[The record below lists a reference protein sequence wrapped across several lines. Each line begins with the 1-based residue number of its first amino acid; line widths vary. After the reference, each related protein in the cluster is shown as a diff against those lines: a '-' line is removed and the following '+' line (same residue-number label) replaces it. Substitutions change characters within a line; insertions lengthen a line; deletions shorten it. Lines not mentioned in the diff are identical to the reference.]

1 MSRASVNTMVKYNVL
16 FAVTIAISL
25 ATASA
30 LPSPTAA
37 DDDDDEDE
45 TTQQSRADADDDGR
59 VYKNPRNSPSADCPR
74 DEEQATLLGQKCLRK
89 CSSDED
95 CKSKKKKCLC
105 DGACGMSCIKPDR
118 ECPELTQ
125 PEIGKV
131 TLTGRLFGDKAVYS
145 CPHGY
150 HVVGLQ
156 SRSCQA
162 DGKWAGQPP
171 ACKENIYC
179 LQPPT
184 IEHARHSA
192 LPEQATFDLDATV
205 QYNCHTGYVTN
216 GFPRAKCLAI
226 DGQASWYG
234 PDISCEPRSCG
245 EPGDVPHGW
254 VTADCHTFGC
264 RAVVQC
270 GQGFELVGKAERYC
284 QADGAWAPKE
294 LPTCVLVTQVQC
306 PPPEA
311 PRHGKAVYTSCAY
324 NSVVSYECK
333 YGYRLVGDATRRC
346 GADKKWS
353 GGQPMC
359 KEINCGHPGQLWNG
373 WLENISSGTG
383 LGASIIFRCQD
394 GMKMEGNGSAIC
406 QNDGTWSHPLP
417 MCLAPCV
424 VPHVSQGRVV
434 LVENKTGDNST
445 HEGNTQIVGSSTMVQ
460 HGEIIVVECAKD
472 YEFPTNNA
480 AVTCNNGTWTQI
492 PRCQPARCKKMPKFP
507 RNGMVIAPKT
517 EHGMKARFRCKDG
530 FELKGNPIVVCSF
543 GVWSGETPK
552 CEEVFCPFPGYIE
565 NGKVLLVGNMGLYD
579 YRPYVKK
586 VVNNKQIMYECEK
599 GYVLSEGPPGA
610 TCVGGH
616 WSPRE
621 LPKCTL
627 YQHPRIRWSRRRR
640 SIPDP
645 EIRHRRSTYLRQYYN
660 NLHRQTDPSQ
670 QYVDQ
675 LYDKYNHGT
684 SKPTLRHANFKIMK
698 KFDFDGDMETPTS
711 NENNDENFPTAV
723 YTIYNIHGEPIGH
736 RLYSYQP
743 VYEPE
748 EDEIVQHGDTSEYE
762 DSEEE
767 NDELAHVTVLKGGM
781 FDEHSTD
788 SNADNINKL
797 KHEYFERYV
806 DKRRKRFLIKISED
820 AKKNSDST
828 QDEEDDLELDGTKK
842 VLDMELEGDET
853 KIDTVTKVPPESTTK
868 VRIKRGI
875 NNEEYDTNNW
885 TLKPT
890 TEDINLNNEINL
902 DLLKVVPLTTKLSE
916 LDCEDSKEMTVI
928 PLKHNFEDKDLGKE
942 VAIVPL
948 QYNKTNST
956 EVDNILDK
964 RDKRTSRKT
973 DRLNQTTATVPKTGR
988 EGKGG
993 RNRQQASSTGEDQDQ
1008 TETKDVVEGSSPQ
1021 NTTEKGKKG
1030 RPKSPCEPIESEP
1043 YVNIEIVKYGRDPN
1057 NTFSSGT
1064 IVRVACGKG
1073 YGLNLETNATAKCVR
1088 GRWKPEKPK
1097 CEILPCHVPSTE
1109 YGIYTMSA
1117 DSGHPMTASQVLG
1130 SNLQDEKELN
1140 ETDPV
1145 PNGQVVHFSCEYGY
1159 NVQGPTNLRCWLG
1172 EWAVTSMPECVA
1184 APCELP
1190 LLHGATYEAG
1200 YRAGLTVAHASS
1212 VNIAC
1217 EPGRSPPATLN
1228 CHLGRLQPTV
1238 HDFCR
1243 PLANLTRPRP
1253 TSEYQS
1259 GSDIVRED
1267 ISELEPDIDATTNTD
1282 CGPPARVQGTLIYRD
1297 GAEVNSSLGVEG
1309 YPHGTEITFRCI
1321 ASIMGEKTTWKL
1333 ICEQGNWVGKSF
1345 NCEELEAQNEELM
1358 NNNSCTFENDEPN
1371 VVAFYNDMQI
1381 TEVVDFPAGAM
1392 ITSRCSDIGKYAM
1405 SGSQTR
1411 KCIGGSWD
1419 GVKPT
1424 CVGLNQQMDYAME
1437 KKPTILFRHSQGPIA
1452 QTNDGKL
1459 LVYPGTVLHMEC
1471 LWMRRFGNPKWNVTH
1486 NNPDSDRKYIEGW
1499 TTDPGRDSAL
1509 EYRLSIINAVK
1520 EDSGI
1525 YRCETPA
1532 RQSHQ
1537 VEIIVEDVH
1546 CPPLPI
1552 RRGLVASGLGTR
1564 LGTEIRFHCANGNAL
1579 LGAHTL
1585 VCRASGNWSAP
1596 LPVCESV
1603 ECGEVV
1609 HDTPLGEGERRPRVA
1624 VVSRGVGGRAAFSCA
1639 PGWALRGAP
1648 ETVCLP
1654 AADWAKPFPVCREVS
1669 CPALPPPASG
1679 YVLGRAPYRAGDVL
1693 QFHCNPEHTLHGR
1706 PILVCQDSGRWSDKP
1721 PTCAQACTYPGTTI
1735 SGRMS
1740 SVKFYYKIGETITF
1754 TCEPGYRLKGAPMLR
1769 CLKNRKWSNA
1779 IPLCTPNSNFTS
1791 SDSVAMFNGD
1801 IDAMLSDEPAD
1812 ILRTREAPAILSPES
1827 YKAAVTRAAV
1837 SRLLRRGPIENFRN
1851 RVFRVNRLLRRDT
1864 ER

>member
-1 MSRASVNTMVKYNVL
+1 MPKILLILLAMVV
-16 FAVTIAISL
+16 V
-25 ATASA
+25 ASA
-30 LPSPTAA
+30 LPSPTTA
-37 DDDDDEDE
+37 DDDDDEDD
-45 TTQQSRADADDDGR
+45 TTPSSADDGR
-59 VYKNPRNSPSADCPR
+59 IYKNPRNSPSAQCPR
-74 DEEQATLLGQKCLRK
+74 DEEQATLLRQKCLRK

-105 DGACGMSCIKPDR
+105 DGTCGMSCIKPDR
-118 ECPELTQ
+118 ECPELEQ
-125 PEIGKV
+125 PENGKV
-131 TLTGRLFGDKAVYS
+131 AVTGRFFGDKAVYT
-145 CPHGY
+145 CTHGF
-150 HVVGLQ
+150 HVVGLA

-162 DGKWAGQPP
+162 DGSWAGMPP
-171 ACKENIYC
+171 ACKKNIYC

-184 IEHARHSA
+184 ISHARHSA

-205 QYNCHTGYVTN
+205 QYHCHTGYVTN

-226 DGQASWYG
+226 DNQASWYG

-353 GGQPMC
+353 GTQPLC

-417 MCLAPCV
+417 QCLAPCV
-424 VPHVSQGRVV
+424 VPHVSQGHIR
-434 LVENKTGDNST
+434 LVENKTGENET
-445 HEGNTQIVGSSTMVQ
+445 QEENTQIVGSSSMVQ
-460 HGEIIVVECAKD
+460 HGEIILVDCEKN
-472 YEFPTNNA
+472 YEFPSNNA

-492 PRCQPARCKKMPKFP
+492 PRCSPARCKKMPRFP

-517 EHGMKARFRCKDG
+517 EHGMKARYRCKDG
-530 FELKGNPIVVCSF
+530 YELRGNPIVVCSF
-543 GVWSGETPK
+543 GNWSGEAAK

-586 VVNNKQIMYECEK
+586 VVNNKQIMYECDK

-627 YQHPRIRWSRRRR
+627 FQHPRIRWNRRRR
-640 SIPDP
+640 SIP
-645 EIRHRRSTYLRQYYN
+645 ETEVRHRRSAFLRHYYN
-660 NLHRQTDPSQ
+660 NIRRQTEAPDP
-670 QYVDQ
+670 YVDE
-675 LYDKYNHGT
+675 LYSKYNHDDP
-684 SKPTLRHANFKIMK
+684 KPTLRHANFKIMK
-698 KFDFDGDMETPTS
+698 KFDIESDGDEMETETE
-711 NENNDENFPTAV
+711 NENGENFPTAV
-723 YTIYNIHGEPIGH
+723 YTVYNVHGEPIGH
-736 RLYSYQP
+736 RMYSYQP

-748 EDEIVQHGDTSEYE
+748 DDEVVQKEDRSEYE
-762 DSEEE
+762 DSS
-767 NDELAHVTVLKGGM
+767 ELDDDDLSHVTVLKGGM
-781 FDEHSTD
+781 FPDHQTD
-788 SNADNINKL
+788 GHAKKINIL
-797 KHEYFERYV
+797 KHQYFERYV
-806 DKRRKRFLIKISED
+806 DKRRKRFLTPKTSEENRKVMD
-820 AKKNSDST
+820 V
-828 QDEEDDLELDGTKK
+828 ELQGAESNI
-842 VLDMELEGDET
+842 VEL
-853 KIDTVTKVPPESTTK
+853 TTK
-868 VRIKRGI
+868 SIDSSTHARIKRDV
-875 NNEEYDTNNW
+875 NTEEGDTDVW
-885 TLKPT
+885 TANPVHTDL
-890 TEDINLNNEINL
+890 DNINEISSH
-902 DLLKVVPLTTKLSE
+902 LLRVLPLEIEEIKPQSE
-916 LDCEDSKEMTVI
+916 TSSDSKEMAVI
-928 PLKHNFEDKDLGKE
+928 
-942 VAIVPL
+942 PL
-948 QYNKTNST
+948 QYNNTNST

-973 DRLNQTTATVPKTGR
+973 DRLNQTTAAIPKTGR
-988 EGKGG
+988 DGKSG
-993 RNRQQASSTGEDQDQ
+993 RLRQQHSDSEEGAEQ
-1008 TETKDVVEGSSPQ
+1008 TDSKETDAATSEG
-1021 NTTEKGKKG
+1021 NGEKGKKG

-1043 YVNIEIVKYGRDPN
+1043 YINIEIVKLGRDPN

-1073 YGLNLETNATAKCVR
+1073 YGLNLDLNATVKCVR
-1088 GRWKPEKPK
+1088 GRWKPDKPK

-1109 YGIYTMSA
+1109 YGIYTMSPDA
-1117 DSGHPMTASQVLG
+1117 SHTNVGPILGTPGTGHA
-1130 SNLQDEKELN
+1130 EERELN

-1172 EWAVTSMPECVA
+1172 EWAVTSMPECVP

-1190 LLHGATYEAG
+1190 QLNGATYEAG

-1217 EPGRSPPATLN
+1217 EAGRSPPATLN

-1243 PLANLTRPRP
+1243 PLANLSRPRP
-1253 TSEYQS
+1253 TSEFQS

-1267 ISELEPDIDATTNTD
+1267 VSDLEPDLEGKAVAE

-1297 GAEVNSSLGVEG
+1297 GAEVNGTQIKEG
-1309 YPHGTEITFRCI
+1309 YPHGTEITFKCI

-1333 ICEQGNWVGKSF
+1333 ICEHGHWVGKSF
-1345 NCEELEAQNEELM
+1345 NCEEIEAQNEELL
-1358 NNNSCTFENDEPN
+1358 NNNSCTYHNEEPHVVSFFNDLE
-1371 VVAFYNDMQI
+1371 I
-1381 TEVVDFPAGAM
+1381 TETVDFPAGSV
-1392 ITSRCSDIGKYAM
+1392 IVSRCSDIGKYAM
-1405 SGSQTR
+1405 TGSQTR
-1411 KCIGGSWD
+1411 KCMGSTWD
-1419 GVKPT
+1419 GTKPT
-1424 CVGLNQQMDYAME
+1424 CFGLNQENDYAME
-1437 KKPTILFRHSQGPIA
+1437 KPPTILFRYSGGPIA

-1459 LVYPGTVLHMEC
+1459 LVYPGVSLHMEC
-1471 LWMRRFGNPKWNVTH
+1471 LWMRRFGNPKWNVTL
-1486 NNPDSDRKYIEGW
+1486 NNPESERKYTEGW
-1499 TTDPGRDSAL
+1499 TTDPGRDSQL
-1509 EYRLSIINAVK
+1509 EYRLSIISAEK
-1520 EDSGI
+1520 EDSGV

-1532 RQSHQ
+1532 RQWHQ

-1552 RRGLVASGLGTR
+1552 RRGLVASGHGTR

-1579 LGAHTL
+1579 LGASSL

-1609 HDTPLGEGERRPRVA
+1609 HDTPLQEGERRPRVA
-1624 VVSRGVGGRAAFSCA
+1624 VVSRGVGGRAAFSCPA
-1639 PGWALRGAP
+1639 GWALSGAS

-1669 CPALPPPASG
+1669 CPSLPPPASG

-1740 SVKFYYKIGETITF
+1740 SVKFYYKIGETVSF

-1779 IPLCTPNSNFTS
+1779 IPLCAPASNY
-1791 SDSVAMFNGD
+1791 SDSPVLNGD
-1801 IDAMLSDEPAD
+1801 IDAMLSDSAD
-1812 ILRTREAPAILSPES
+1812 VLKTRATPAILSPQS
-1827 YKAAVTRAAV
+1827 YKAAMTRVAAT
-1837 SRLLRRGPIENFRN
+1837 RLLRRAPIEIYKN
-1851 RVFRVNRLLRRDT
+1851 RVSRVNSLIRRDT
-1864 ER
+1864 LR

>member
-1 MSRASVNTMVKYNVL
+1 SS
-16 FAVTIAISL
+16 
-25 ATASA
+25 
-30 LPSPTAA
+30 LPSPTTT
-37 DDDDDEDE
+37 DEDEDDDEP
-45 TTQQSRADADDDGR
+45 TPAGRADADDDGR
-59 VYKNPRNSPSADCPR
+59 VYKNPRNSPSAECPR
-74 DEEQATLLGQKCLRK
+74 DEVQATMLGQKCLRK

-105 DGACGMSCIKPDR
+105 DAACGMSCIKPDR
-118 ECPELTQ
+118 ECPDLEQ
-125 PEIGKV
+125 PEYGQVKVDGK
-131 TLTGRLFGDKAVYS
+131 LFGGKATYS

-205 QYNCHTGYVTN
+205 QYICHTGYVTN

-284 QADGAWAPKE
+284 QADGVWAPKE

-306 PPPEA
+306 PAPEA

-353 GGQPMC
+353 GTQPAC

-406 QNDGTWSHPLP
+406 QSDGTWSHPLP

-434 LVENKTGDNST
+434 LVENKTGENDT
-445 HEGNTQIVGSSTMVQ
+445 HESNTQIVGSSSMVQ
-460 HGEIIVVECAKD
+460 HGEIILVDCEKN
-472 YEFPTNNA
+472 YEFPSNNA

-492 PRCQPARCKKMPKFP
+492 PRCQPARCKKMPKNP

-530 FELKGNPIVVCSF
+530 YELKGNPIVVCSF
-543 GVWSGETPK
+543 GNWSGEAPK

-640 SIPDP
+640 SVTEP
-645 EIRHRRSTYLRQYYN
+645 EMRHRRDVYLRQYYN
-660 NLHRQTDPSQ
+660 NIRRQTDPTQ

-675 LYDKYNHGT
+675 LYEKYNHNT
-684 SKPTLRHANFKIMK
+684 QKPTLRHANFKLMK
-698 KFDFDGDMETPTS
+698 KFDTDFEDDMDFGS
-711 NENNDENFPTAV
+711 DNKDSDENNYPTAV
-723 YTIYNIHGEPIGH
+723 YTVYNVHGEPIGH

-748 EDEIVQHGDTSEYE
+748 DDELVIHDDTLEDESG
-762 DSEEE
+762 EEL
-767 NDELAHVTVLKGGM
+767 NDLSHVTVLKGGL
-781 FDEHSTD
+781 FPDHD
-788 SNADNINKL
+788 SESNGNAHNIDKL
-797 KHEYFERYV
+797 KHHYFERYV
-806 DKRRKRFLIKISED
+806 DKRRKRFLTSKNID
-820 AKKNSDST
+820 DNKKDLSTSIQLDSSI
-828 QDEEDDLELDGTKK
+828 
-842 VLDMELEGDET
+842 ET
-853 KIDTVTKVPPESTTK
+853 TTSIAETTTK
-868 VRIKRGI
+868 SRRRRGI
-875 NNEEYDTNNW
+875 NTEENDRESQTIM
-885 TLKPT
+885 PT
-890 TEDINLNNEINL
+890 VRHLESINEING
-902 DLLKVVPLTTKLSE
+902 DFLK
-916 LDCEDSKEMTVI
+916 VI
-928 PLKHNFEDKDLGKE
+928 PLETQSQNDTLKIYNEE
-942 VAIVPL
+942 MAVIPL
-948 QYNKTNST
+948 RYTNTNST

-964 RDKRTSRKT
+964 REKRTSRKT
-973 DRLNQTTATVPKTGR
+973 DRLNQTTATVPKTSR

-993 RNRQQASSTGEDQDQ
+993 GRRNIQAETSSDESHSA
-1008 TETKDVVEGSSPQ
+1008 ETKEVSEGINKAEGNQ
-1021 NTTEKGKKG
+1021 TEKGKKG

-1073 YGLNLETNATAKCVR
+1073 YGLNLDNNATAKCVR

-1109 YGIYTMSA
+1109 YGIYTMPTE
-1117 DSGHPMTASQVLG
+1117 SGPLMTASQVLG
-1130 SNLQDEKELN
+1130 SGMGSGEEKELN

-1217 EPGRSPPATLN
+1217 EAGRAPSATLN

-1243 PLANLTRPRP
+1243 PLANLSRPRP

-1267 ISELEPDIDATTNTD
+1267 ISELEPDMDGKTVTD

-1297 GAEVNSSLGVEG
+1297 GTEVNGTLGVDG

-1345 NCEELEAQNEELM
+1345 NCEELEAQSEELL
-1358 NNNSCTFENDEPN
+1358 NNNSCTFRNEEPH
-1371 VVAFYNDMQI
+1371 VVSFYNDLEI
-1381 TEVVDFPAGAM
+1381 TEIVDFPAGAV
-1392 ITSRCSDIGKYAM
+1392 IISRCSDVGKYAM
-1405 SGSQTR
+1405 TGSQVR
-1411 KCIGGSWD
+1411 RCLGGAWD

-1424 CVGLNQQMDYAME
+1424 CFGLNQENDYAME
-1437 KKPTILFRHSQGPIA
+1437 KPPTILFRHSQGPIA

-1486 NNPDSDRKYIEGW
+1486 HYPDVESKYPEGW
-1499 TTDPGRDSAL
+1499 TTDPGRDSQL
-1509 EYRLSIINAVK
+1509 EYRLSIMGAVK

-1564 LGTEIRFHCANGNAL
+1564 LGTEIRFSCANGNAL

-1585 VCRASGNWSAP
+1585 ACRASGNWSAP

-1609 HDTPLGEGERRPRVA
+1609 HDTPLNEGERRPRVA
-1624 VVSRGVGGRAAFSCA
+1624 VVSRGVGGRAAFSCP
-1639 PGWALRGAP
+1639 PGWALSGAT

-1654 AADWAKPFPVCREVS
+1654 AADWARPFPVCREVS

-1740 SVKFYYKIGETITF
+1740 SVKFYYKIGETVTF

-1779 IPLCTPNSNFTS
+1779 IPLCAPINNYTS
-1791 SDSVAMFNGD
+1791 SDSVAMLNGD
-1801 IDAMLSDEPAD
+1801 IDAMLSDAILPTD
-1812 ILRTREAPAILSPES
+1812 ILKTHDTPALLSPES
-1827 YKAAVTRAAV
+1827 YKAAMTRVAAAK
-1837 SRLLRRGPIENFRN
+1837 LLRRAPIENYKN
-1851 RVFRVNRLLRRDT
+1851 RIYRVNRLLRRDT

>member
-1 MSRASVNTMVKYNVL
+1 MMAKYDIL
-16 FAVTIAISL
+16 LAFLLAISL
-25 ATASA
+25 VVVSS
-30 LPSPTAA
+30 LPSPTSA
-37 DDDDDEDE
+37 DDDDDDDE

-59 VYKNPRNSPSADCPR
+59 VYKNPRNSPSAQCPR

-118 ECPELTQ
+118 ECPELQQ
-125 PEIGKV
+125 PKVGTV
-131 TLTGRLFGDKAVYS
+131 TLTGKLFGDKAVYS

-150 HVVGLQ
+150 HVVGLE

-226 DGQASWYG
+226 EGQASWYG

-284 QADGAWAPKE
+284 QADGAWSPKE

-353 GGQPMC
+353 GTQPMC

-406 QNDGTWSHPLP
+406 QSDGTWSHPLP

-424 VPHVSQGRVV
+424 VPHVSQGRIV
-434 LVENKTGDNST
+434 LVENKTGDNNT
-445 HEGNTQIVGSSTMVQ
+445 QEANTQIVGSSSMVQ
-460 HGEIIVVECAKD
+460 HGEIILVDCEKN
-472 YEFPTNNA
+472 YEFPSNNV
-480 AVTCNNGTWTQI
+480 AVTCNNGTWSQI

-543 GVWSGETPK
+543 GNWSGETPK
-552 CEEVFCPFPGYIE
+552 CEEVYCPFPGYIE

-640 SIPDP
+640 SIP
-645 EIRHRRSTYLRQYYN
+645 ESEVRHKRSAYLRQYYN
-660 NLHRQTDPSQ
+660 RIRQRDPSQ
-670 QYVDQ
+670 QYLDQ

-684 SKPTLRHANFKIMK
+684 QKSTLRHANFKIMK
-698 KFDFDGDMETPTS
+698 KFDSDFDDDEIPGTDIS
-711 NENNDENFPTAV
+711 FNEENFPTAV
-723 YTIYNIHGEPIGH
+723 YTVYNIHGEPIGH
-736 RLYSYQP
+736 RMYSYQP
-743 VYEPE
+743 SYEP
-748 EDEIVQHGDTSEYE
+748 DDASLHHDDISNYD
-762 DSEEE
+762 DSEE
-767 NDELAHVTVLKGGM
+767 DVLSHATILKGGM
-781 FDEHSTD
+781 FPDRD
-788 SNADNINKL
+788 DNSIDRL

-806 DKRRKRFLIKISED
+806 DKRRKRFLNKNIDDMRLVDGELQSE
-820 AKKNSDST
+820 
-828 QDEEDDLELDGTKK
+828 E
-842 VLDMELEGDET
+842 
-853 KIDTVTKVPPESTTK
+853 TVTESFNVTAK
-868 VRIKRGI
+868 VRTKRGVNFEQFDHFSDAI
-875 NNEEYDTNNW
+875 SQ
-885 TLKPT
+885 
-890 TEDINLNNEINL
+890 EDIALNDINI
-902 DLLKVVPLTTKLSE
+902 DLLR
-916 LDCEDSKEMTVI
+916 VI
-928 PLKHNFEDKDLGKE
+928 PLNNKANNSIVE
-942 VAIVPL
+942 VAVIPL
-948 QYNKTNST
+948 QYNKTNTT
-956 EVDNILDK
+956 EVGNLIDK

-973 DRLNQTTATVPKTGR
+973 DRLNQTTASVPKTGR

-993 RNRQQASSTGEDQDQ
+993 RNRQISAETGQSSNILEVLENSNK
-1008 TETKDVVEGSSPQ
+1008 TENG
-1021 NTTEKGKKG
+1021 TEKGKKG
-1030 RPKSPCEPIESEP
+1030 RPKSPCEPIASEP

-1073 YGLNLETNATAKCVR
+1073 YGFNLEPNATAKCVR

-1109 YGIYTMSA
+1109 YGIYTLPH
-1117 DSGHPMTASQVLG
+1117 DSGNPILNQGIGVG
-1130 SNLQDEKELN
+1130 QEEKELN

-1212 VNIAC
+1212 VSIAC
-1217 EPGRSPPATLN
+1217 EPGRSPAATLN

-1253 TSEYQS
+1253 TSGFQS

-1267 ISELEPDIDATTNTD
+1267 ISDLEPDLDGKTITD

-1297 GAEVNSSLGVEG
+1297 GSEVNGTLGFEG

-1333 ICEQGNWVGKSF
+1333 ICEHGNWVGKSF
-1345 NCEELEAQNEELM
+1345 SCEELEAQNEELM
-1358 NNNSCTFENDEPN
+1358 NNNSCTYQNDELH
-1371 VVAFYNDMQI
+1371 VVSFYNDMEI
-1381 TEVVDFPAGAM
+1381 TETVEFPAGAV
-1392 ITSRCSDIGKYAM
+1392 IISRCSDIGKYAM
-1405 SGSQTR
+1405 IGSQTR
-1411 KCIGGSWD
+1411 KCVGGSWD

-1424 CVGLNQQMDYAME
+1424 CFGLNQQNDYAME
-1437 KKPTILFRHSQGPIA
+1437 KPPTILFRHSQGPIA

-1459 LVYPGTVLHMEC
+1459 IVYPGTVLHMEC

-1486 NNPDSDRKYIEGW
+1486 HNPDSERKYQEGW
-1499 TTDPGRDSAL
+1499 TTDPGRDSQL
-1509 EYRLSIINAVK
+1509 EYRLSILNAVK
-1520 EDSGI
+1520 EDSGV
-1525 YRCETPA
+1525 YRCDTPA

-1552 RRGLVASGLGTR
+1552 RRGLVATSVGTR
-1564 LGTEIRFHCANGNAL
+1564 LGTEIRFSCANGNAL
-1579 LGAHTL
+1579 LGSHVLT
-1585 VCRASGNWSAP
+1585 CRASGNWSAP

-1609 HDTPLGEGERRPRVA
+1609 HDTPLKDGERRPRVA
-1624 VVSRGVGGRAAFSCA
+1624 VVSRGVGGRAAFSCPA
-1639 PGWALRGAP
+1639 GWALSGAP

-1654 AADWAKPFPVCREVS
+1654 AADWARPFPVCKEVS

-1679 YVLGRAPYRAGDVL
+1679 YVLGRAPFRAGDVL

-1740 SVKFYYKIGETITF
+1740 SVKFYYKIGESVTF
-1754 TCEPGYRLKGAPMLR
+1754 TCEPGYKLKGAPMLR

-1779 IPLCTPNSNFTS
+1779 IPLCTPTTNFTTS
-1791 SDSVAMFNGD
+1791 ESIAMYNSQV
-1801 IDAMLSDEPAD
+1801 DAMLSDSSYLPTD
-1812 ILRTREAPAILSPES
+1812 ILRTRVTPAILSPES
-1827 YKAAVTRAAV
+1827 YKMAVTRAAV
-1837 SRLLRRGPIENFRN
+1837 SRMLRRTPIENYKN
-1851 RVFRVNRLLRRDT
+1851 RISKVNRILRRDT

>member
-1 MSRASVNTMVKYNVL
+1 MGSIEGARTEKRNLFPCRA
-16 FAVTIAISL
+16 
-25 ATASA
+25 
-30 LPSPTAA
+30 
-37 DDDDDEDE
+37 
-45 TTQQSRADADDDGR
+45 
-59 VYKNPRNSPSADCPR
+59 
-74 DEEQATLLGQKCLRK
+74 
-89 CSSDED
+89 
-95 CKSKKKKCLC
+95 
-105 DGACGMSCIKPDR
+105 DR
-118 ECPELTQ
+118 ECPELEQ

-131 TLTGRLFGDKAVYS
+131 SLTGRLFGDKAVYS

-156 SRSCQA
+156 SRNCQA

-184 IEHARHSA
+184 IPHARHSA

-234 PDISCEPRSCG
+234 PDITCEPRSCG

-353 GGQPMC
+353 GTQPLC

-394 GMKMEGNGSAIC
+394 GMRMEGNGSAIC
-406 QNDGTWSHPLP
+406 QSDGTWSHPLP

-434 LVENKTGDNST
+434 LMENKTSDNET
-445 HEGNTQIVGSSTMVQ
+445 QEHTQIVGSSTMVQ
-460 HGEIIVVECAKD
+460 HGEMIVVECEKD
-472 YEFPTNNA
+472 YEFPSTNA
-480 AVTCNNGTWTQI
+480 AITCNNGTWTQI
-492 PRCQPARCKKMPKFP
+492 PRCQPARCKKMPRFP

-530 FELKGNPIVVCSF
+530 YELKGNPIVVCSF
-543 GVWSGETPK
+543 GTWSGETPK
-552 CEEVFCPFPGYIE
+552 CEELFCPFPGYIE

-586 VVNNKQIMYECEK
+586 VVNNKQIMYECDR
-599 GYVLSEGPPGA
+599 GYVLTEGPPGA

-621 LPKCTL
+621 LPKCIL

-640 SIPDP
+640 SIADT
-645 EIRHRRSTYLRQYYN
+645 EVRHRRSAYLRQYYN
-660 NLHRQTDPSQ
+660 NLRKSKDASQ
-670 QYVDQ
+670 ENLDQ
-675 LYDKYNHGT
+675 LYEKYNHD
-684 SKPTLRHANFKIMK
+684 SDKPTLRHANFKLMK
-698 KFDFDGDMETPTS
+698 KFDLDFDEDMLEPPS
-711 NENNDENFPTAV
+711 PDDGNLPTAIYTV
-723 YTIYNIHGEPIGH
+723 YNVHGEPITH
-736 RLYSYQP
+736 KFYSYQP

-748 EDEIVQHGDTSEYE
+748 EDEIIHHEDAEYNDSGEFE
-762 DSEEE
+762 DSQ
-767 NDELAHVTVLKGGM
+767 LTVLKGGTFPDHEM
-781 FDEHSTD
+781 DE
-788 SNADNINKL
+788 SNEVSDNINKL
-797 KHEYFERYV
+797 KHQYFERYI
-806 DKRRKRFLIKISED
+806 DKRRKRFLNSNNDTSEPD
-820 AKKNSDST
+820 HSI
-828 QDEEDDLELDGTKK
+828 E
-842 VLDMELEGDET
+842 
-853 KIDTVTKVPPESTTK
+853 IDTGAEIS
-868 VRIKRGI
+868 VRKKRHVHY
-875 NNEEYDTNNW
+875 EEHDTQSYLRP
-885 TLKPT
+885 TQEVQSSDISDYFLK
-890 TEDINLNNEINL
+890 
-902 DLLKVVPLTTKLSE
+902 
-916 LDCEDSKEMTVI
+916 VI
-928 PLKHNFEDKDLGKE
+928 PLQTQTIHSPPRKKE
-942 VAIVPL
+942 MAVIPL
-948 QYNKTNST
+948 QFTGTNST
-956 EVDNILDK
+956 EFLNIMDK
-964 RDKRTSRKT
+964 REKRTSRKT

-988 EGKGG
+988 DGKGG
-993 RNRQQASSTGEDQDQ
+993 RNRQQTDDSKSADDKSTS
-1008 TETKDVVEGSSPQ
+1008 TETKENDGNQTS
-1021 NTTEKGKKG
+1021 NEKNGKKG

-1073 YGLNLETNATAKCVR
+1073 YGLNLETNVTAKCVR
-1088 GRWKPEKPK
+1088 GRWKPEKPI
-1097 CEILPCHVPSTE
+1097 CEVLPCHVPPTE
-1109 YGIYTMSA
+1109 YGIYTMSPN
-1117 DSGHPMTASQVLG
+1117 GNLG
-1130 SNLQDEKELN
+1130 TLIAGTTRDDERELN

-1145 PNGQVVHFSCEYGY
+1145 PNGQIVHFSCEYGY

-1190 LLHGATYEAG
+1190 QLTGATYEAG

-1238 HDFCR
+1238 HEFCR
-1243 PLANLTRPRP
+1243 PLLNVTRPWIK
-1253 TSEYQS
+1253 SKFQS

-1267 ISELEPDIDATTNTD
+1267 ISELEPDLQEGAIPCA
-1282 CGPPARVQGTLIYRD
+1282 PPERVQGTLIYRD
-1297 GAEVNSSLGVEG
+1297 GSDVNETYDIADT
-1309 YPHGTEITFRCI
+1309 YPHGVKITFSCI
-1321 ASIMGEKTTWKL
+1321 ASIMGEKTTWKI
-1333 ICEQGNWVGKSF
+1333 ICENGNWVGKSF
-1345 NCEELEAQNEELM
+1345 NCEELDAQSEELISNNTCTFRNEEPHVV
-1358 NNNSCTFENDEPN
+1358 SFFNDLE
-1371 VVAFYNDMQI
+1371 I
-1381 TEVVDFPAGAM
+1381 TETVEFPPGAV
-1392 ITSRCSDIGKYAM
+1392 IVSRCSDIGKYALT
-1405 SGSQTR
+1405 GSQTR
-1411 KCIGGSWD
+1411 RCIGGTWD

-1424 CVGLNQQMDYAME
+1424 CFGLNQENDYAME
-1437 KKPTILFRHSQGPIA
+1437 KPPTILFRHANGPIA
-1452 QTNDGKL
+1452 QSNDGKL
-1459 LVYPGTVLHMEC
+1459 LVYPGTDLHMEC
-1471 LWMRRFGNPKWNVTH
+1471 LWMRRFGNPKWNVTYTT
-1486 NNPDSDRKYIEGW
+1486 PDPERKYTDGW
-1499 TTDPGRDSAL
+1499 TTDPGRDSQL
-1509 EYRLSIINAVK
+1509 EYRLSVLNAQK

-1552 RRGLVASGLGTR
+1552 RRGLVPSSLDTQLGS
-1564 LGTEIRFHCANGNAL
+1564 EITFSCANGNAL
-1579 LGAHTL
+1579 LGASTL
-1585 VCRASGNWSAP
+1585 YCRASGNWSAP
-1596 LPVCESV
+1596 LPVCESNWSQAKAVGQTSAYIRVPLSAFNRRARKPGNGYNAKRVRLDDRSFAKHRGV
-1603 ECGEVV
+1603 ECGDVI
-1609 HDTPLGEGERRPRVA
+1609 HDTPINEGERRPRVA
-1624 VVSRGVGGRAAFSCA
+1624 VVSRGVGGRAAFSCP
-1639 PGWALRGAP
+1639 PGWALSGPA

-1740 SVKFYYKIGETITF
+1740 SVKFYYKIGETVSF
-1754 TCEPGYRLKGAPMLR
+1754 TCEPGYRIKGAPMLR

-1779 IPLCTPNSNFTS
+1779 IPLCTPISNYSS
-1791 SDSVAMFNGD
+1791 SDSIAMLNGD
-1801 IDAMLSDEPAD
+1801 IDAMLSDGAIFTTDVPKVE
-1812 ILRTREAPAILSPES
+1812 TPAILTPQSL
-1827 YKAAVTRAAV
+1827 KAAMTRVATT
-1837 SRLLRRGPIENFRN
+1837 RLLRRGPIENVKN
-1851 RVFRVNRLLRRDT
+1851 RIYRVNRILRRDT
-1864 ER
+1864 GR

>member
-1 MSRASVNTMVKYNVL
+1 MSNYHLFLAAFLTLNLVL
-16 FAVTIAISL
+16 VS
-25 ATASA
+25 S
-30 LPSPTAA
+30 LPSPTTEE
-37 DDDDDEDE
+37 DEDEDE
-45 TTQQSRADADDDGR
+45 TTPSRADADDDGR
-59 VYKNPRNSPSADCPR
+59 VYKNPRNSPSAQCPR

-118 ECPELTQ
+118 ECPELEQ
-125 PEIGKV
+125 PTDIGTV
-131 TLTGRLFGDKAVYS
+131 TLTGRLFGDKAMYS

-150 HVVGLQ
+150 HVVGLH

-162 DGKWAGQPP
+162 DGKWAGQAPS
-171 ACKENIYC
+171 CKENIYC

-205 QYNCHTGYVTN
+205 QYNCHTGYATN

-226 DGQASWYG
+226 EGQASWYG
-234 PDISCEPRSCG
+234 PDITCEPRSCG

-264 RAVVQC
+264 RATVQC

-284 QADGAWAPKE
+284 QADGFWAPKE

-353 GGQPMC
+353 GTQPVC

-406 QNDGTWSHPLP
+406 QSDGSWSHPLP
-417 MCLAPCV
+417 QCLAPCV
-424 VPHVSQGRVV
+424 VPHVSQGKVV
-434 LVENKTGDNST
+434 LMENRTGENDT
-445 HEGNTQIVGSSTMVQ
+445 QEHTQIVGSSSMVQ
-460 HGEIIVVECAKD
+460 HGEMIMVDCEKN
-472 YEFPTNNA
+472 YEFPSNQV
-480 AVTCNNGTWTQI
+480 AVSCNNGTWTQI
-492 PRCQPARCKKMPKFP
+492 PRCQPARCKKMPKYP
-507 RNGMVIAPKT
+507 RFGMVIAPKT
-517 EHGMKARFRCKDG
+517 EHGMKARFRCRDG
-530 FELKGNPIVVCSF
+530 YELKGNPIVVCSF
-543 GVWSGETPK
+543 GVWSGEAPK

-586 VVNNKQIMYECEK
+586 VVNNKQIMYECDK

-610 TCVGGH
+610 TCIGGH

-640 SIPDP
+640 SVPEP
-645 EIRHRRSTYLRQYYN
+645 EIRHKRSAFLRQYYSK
-660 NLHRQTDPSQ
+660 LRRQSDFSQ
-670 QYVDQ
+670 EQIDE
-675 LYDKYNHGT
+675 LYDKYNHDNQ
-684 SKPTLRHANFKIMK
+684 KPTLRHANFKLMK
-698 KFDFDGDMETPTS
+698 KFDSGFEIEDGDLIGSEIPS
-711 NENNDENFPTAV
+711 GENFPTAV
-723 YTIYNIHGEPIGH
+723 YTVYNVHGEPIGH
-736 RLYSYQP
+736 KFYSYQP

-748 EDEIVQHGDTSEYE
+748 DDELVHRVDSSEYE
-762 DSEEE
+762 DSGEFE
-767 NDELAHVTVLKGGM
+767 NDSPITILKGGT
-781 FDEHSTD
+781 FPDHEVENDNEISE
-788 SNADNINKL
+788 NINKL
-797 KHEYFERYV
+797 KHQYFERYV
-806 DKRRKRFLIKISED
+806 DKRRKRFLNSKSGEVTSKNVDIELKATDSNIKITTQV
-820 AKKNSDST
+820 AKAKPRHKRNINFEEFDT
-828 QDEEDDLELDGTKK
+828 Q
-842 VLDMELEGDET
+842 
-853 KIDTVTKVPPESTTK
+853 ISTTNSIPQEAK
-868 VRIKRGI
+868 MTVDV
-875 NNEEYDTNNW
+875 NSEM
-885 TLKPT
+885 LK
-890 TEDINLNNEINL
+890 
-902 DLLKVVPLTTKLSE
+902 
-916 LDCEDSKEMTVI
+916 VI
-928 PLKHNFEDKDLGKE
+928 PLSTRSQNATAREIFEKE
-942 VAIVPL
+942 MAVIPL
-948 QYNKTNST
+948 QYNNTNST
-956 EVDNILDK
+956 EIGNRTDK
-964 RDKRTSRKT
+964 REKRTSRKT

-993 RNRQQASSTGEDQDQ
+993 RNRQSQTNTDEEASQSA
-1008 TETKDVVEGSSPQ
+1008 ETKDGLEGGSK
-1021 NTTEKGKKG
+1021 NGTERGKKG
-1030 RPKSPCEPIESEP
+1030 RPKSPCEPITSEP
-1043 YVNIEIVKYGRDPN
+1043 YVNIEVVKYGRDPN

-1073 YGLNLETNATAKCVR
+1073 YGLNLEPNATAKCVR
-1088 GRWKPEKPK
+1088 GRWKPEKPN

-1109 YGIYTMSA
+1109 YGIYTMSPNA
-1117 DSGHPMTASQVLG
+1117 SPTGMISGLTQG
-1130 SNLQDEKELN
+1130 DERELN

-1190 LLHGATYEAG
+1190 ILHGATYEAG

-1217 EPGRSPPATLN
+1217 ETGRSPPATLN

-1238 HDFCR
+1238 LDFCR
-1243 PLANLTRPRP
+1243 PLANMTRPRP

-1267 ISELEPDIDATTNTD
+1267 ISELEPDFQGKGVVE
-1282 CGPPARVQGTLIYRD
+1282 CGPPARLKGTQAFRDAKPWVQGTLIYRD
-1297 GAEVNSSLGVEG
+1297 GSEVNETVEVAG
-1309 YPHGTEITFRCI
+1309 YTHGTEVTFRCI
-1321 ASIMGEKTTWKL
+1321 ASIMGERTTWKL
-1333 ICEQGNWVGKSF
+1333 ICEHGNWVGKSF
-1345 NCEELEAQNEELM
+1345 SCEDLEAQSEELLS
-1358 NNNSCTFENDEPN
+1358 NNSCTFRNEEPHVVSFFNDLE
-1371 VVAFYNDMQI
+1371 I
-1381 TEVVDFPAGAM
+1381 TETVDFPPGSV
-1392 ITSRCSDIGKYAM
+1392 IVSRCSDIGKYAIT
-1405 SGSQTR
+1405 GSQVR
-1411 KCIGGSWD
+1411 RCVGGSWD

-1424 CVGLNQQMDYAME
+1424 CFGLNQENDYAME
-1437 KKPTILFRHSQGPIA
+1437 KPPTILFRYSEGPIA

-1459 LVYPGTVLHMEC
+1459 LVYPGTILHMEC
-1471 LWMRRFGNPKWNVTH
+1471 LWMRRFGNPKWNVTLH
-1486 NNPDSDRKYIEGW
+1486 DPELDKKYIEGW
-1499 TTDPGRDSAL
+1499 TTDPGRDSQL

-1552 RRGLVASGLGTR
+1552 RRGLVASTLGTQ
-1564 LGTEIRFHCANGNAL
+1564 LGTEIKFSCANGNAL
-1579 LGAHTL
+1579 LGPPTL

-1609 HDTPLGEGERRPRVA
+1609 HDTDLREGERRPRVA
-1624 VVSRGVGGRAAFSCA
+1624 VVSRGVGGRAAFSCP
-1639 PGWALRGAP
+1639 PGWALDGP
-1648 ETVCLP
+1648 TETVCLP
-1654 AADWAKPFPVCREVS
+1654 AADWARPFPICREVS

-1679 YVLGRAPYRAGDVL
+1679 YVLGRPPYRAGDVL

-1740 SVKFYYKIGETITF
+1740 SVKFYYKIGETVSF
-1754 TCEPGYRLKGAPMLR
+1754 TCEPGYRLKGAPTLR

-1779 IPLCTPNSNFTS
+1779 IPLCAPVSNYTS
-1791 SDSVAMFNGD
+1791 PDSLAMLNGD
-1801 IDAMLSDEPAD
+1801 IDAMLSDAAIFPTD
-1812 ILRTREAPAILSPES
+1812 FLKKRDTPAILSPES
-1827 YKAAVTRAAV
+1827 YKAAVTRVAA
-1837 SRLLRRGPIENFRN
+1837 SKMFWRSPIETYKN
-1851 RVFRVNRLLRRDT
+1851 RIYRVNRLLRRDT

>member
-1 MSRASVNTMVKYNVL
+1 MLRYYLLLSLVL
-16 FAVTIAISL
+16 AVSL
-25 ATASA
+25 MAVSA

-37 DDDDDEDE
+37 DDDDDDDD
-45 TTQQSRADADDDGR
+45 TTQQSRSEVDDDGR
-59 VYKNPRNSPSADCPR
+59 IYKNPRNSPSAQCPR

-118 ECPELTQ
+118 ECPELEQ

-131 TLTGRLFGDKAVYS
+131 TFTGRLFGDKAVYS

-234 PDISCEPRSCG
+234 PDITCEPRSCG

-306 PPPEA
+306 PTPEA
-311 PRHGKAVYTSCAY
+311 PRHGKAVYTSFAY

-353 GGQPMC
+353 GTQPLC

-394 GMKMEGNGSAIC
+394 GMKMGGNGSAIC
-406 QNDGTWSHPLP
+406 QSDGTWSHPLP
-417 MCLAPCV
+417 QCLAPCV
-424 VPHVSQGRVV
+424 VPHVSQGRIV
-434 LVENKTGDNST
+434 LVNNETTNDNT
-445 HEGNTQIVGSSTMVQ
+445 TEQPNTQIVGSSSMVQ
-460 HGEIIVVECAKD
+460 HGEIIMVDCEKN
-472 YEFPTNNA
+472 YEFPSNNA
-480 AVTCNNGTWTQI
+480 AVTCKNGTWTQI
-492 PRCQPARCKKMPKFP
+492 PRCQPARCKKMPKYP

-517 EHGMKARFRCKDG
+517 DHGMKARFRCKDG
-530 FELKGNPIVVCSF
+530 YEMKGNPIVVCSF
-543 GVWSGETPK
+543 GNWSGETPK

-579 YRPYVKK
+579 YRPYVRK

-640 SIPDP
+640 SIVEP
-645 EIRHRRSTYLRQYYN
+645 EIRHRRSAYLRQYYDR
-660 NLHRQTDPSQ
+660 LHRTEPTQ
-670 QYVDQ
+670 QNLDQ
-675 LYDKYNHGT
+675 LYNKYNHGNQ
-684 SKPTLRHANFKIMK
+684 KPTLRHANFKIMK
-698 KFDFDGDMETPTS
+698 KSDADFGDPSIGAGIDE
-711 NENNDENFPTAV
+711 ENFPTAV
-723 YTIYNIHGEPIGH
+723 YTVYNVHGEPIGH
-736 RLYSYQP
+736 RLYAYQP

-748 EDEIVQHGDTSEYE
+748 DGDVLEHNDVVEYQDSDED
-762 DSEEE
+762 
-767 NDELAHVTVLKGGM
+767 DELSHATIVRGGM
-781 FDEHSTD
+781 FRARD
-788 SNADNINKL
+788 SSENSIDRL
-797 KHEYFERYV
+797 KHDYFERYL
-806 DKRRKRFLIKISED
+806 DKRRKRFLNKHGEE
-820 AKKNSDST
+820 KK
-828 QDEEDDLELDGTKK
+828 EFDD
-842 VLDMELEGDET
+842 DMEPAESTVE
-853 KIDTVTKVPPESTTK
+853 TVTKIIEATRRKRNVNVEEHDTDYYPKST
-868 VRIKRGI
+868 VYSGVA
-875 NNEEYDTNNW
+875 NDLQN
-885 TLKPT
+885 
-890 TEDINLNNEINL
+890 
-902 DLLKVVPLTTKLSE
+902 DLLKV
-916 LDCEDSKEMTVI
+916 I
-928 PLKHNFEDKDLGKE
+928 PLSTYETRWSREMSVG
-942 VAIVPL
+942 PL
-948 QYNKTNST
+948 QHNETNST
-956 EVDNILDK
+956 GFGNVLEK

-973 DRLNQTTATVPKTGR
+973 DRLNQTTATVPKTR
-988 EGKGG
+988 KEGKSG
-993 RNRQQASSTGEDQDQ
+993 RNLQSASSEEGQSSDIK
-1008 TETKDVVEGSSPQ
+1008 ETAETLGK
-1021 NTTEKGKKG
+1021 NNATRKKG
-1030 RPKSPCEPIESEP
+1030 RPKSPCEPIASEP
-1043 YVNIEIVKYGRDPN
+1043 YINIEVVKYGRDPN
-1057 NTFSSGT
+1057 NTFSTGT
-1064 IVRVACGKG
+1064 IIRVACGKG
-1073 YGLNLETNATAKCVR
+1073 YGFNLDANATVKCVR

-1097 CEILPCHVPSTE
+1097 CEILPCHVPTTE
-1109 YGIYTMSA
+1109 YGIYTMSE
-1117 DSGHPMTASQVLG
+1117 SGQISPLG
-1130 SNLQDEKELN
+1130 LGQEEKELN

-1212 VNIAC
+1212 VSIAC
-1217 EPGRSPPATLN
+1217 EPGRSPSATLN

-1243 PLANLTRPRP
+1243 PLANLSRPRP

-1267 ISELEPDIDATTNTD
+1267 ISDLEPDLNGKPISD

-1297 GAEVNSSLGVEG
+1297 GAEVNESINDEG
-1309 YPHGTEITFRCI
+1309 YYHGTEITFRCI

-1333 ICEQGNWVGKSF
+1333 ICEDGRWMGKSF
-1345 NCEELEAQNEELM
+1345 NCEELEAQNEELI
-1358 NNNSCTFENDEPN
+1358 NNNSCTFHNDDPN
-1371 VVAFYNDMQI
+1371 VVTFFNDLEV
-1381 TEVVDFPAGAM
+1381 TETVDLPYGVV
-1392 ITSRCSDIGKYAM
+1392 IVSRCSDIGKYALL
-1405 SGSQTR
+1405 GSQSR
-1411 KCIGGSWD
+1411 KCVGGDWN
-1419 GVKPT
+1419 GAKPT
-1424 CVGLNQQMDYAME
+1424 CIGLNQQNDYAME
-1437 KKPTILFRHSQGPIA
+1437 KPPTILFRHSQGPIA

-1459 LVYPGTVLHMEC
+1459 LLYPGTVLHMEC

-1486 NNPDSDRKYIEGW
+1486 YDPESDRKYAEGW
-1499 TTDPGRDSAL
+1499 TQDPGRDSQL
-1509 EYRLSIINAVK
+1509 EYRLSIVNAVK
-1520 EDSGI
+1520 EDSGV

-1532 RQSHQ
+1532 RQTHQ

-1552 RRGLVASGLGTR
+1552 RRGLVASNVGTR
-1564 LGTEIRFHCANGNAL
+1564 LGTEIRFSCANGNAL
-1579 LGAHTL
+1579 IGAHVL
-1585 VCRASGNWSAP
+1585 VCRPSGNWSAP

-1609 HDTPLGEGERRPRVA
+1609 QDTVLGPGERRPRVA
-1624 VVSRGVGGRAAFSCA
+1624 VVSRGVGGRAAFTCPA
-1639 PGWALRGAP
+1639 GWALAGPP

-1654 AADWAKPFPVCREVS
+1654 AADWARPFPVCKEVS
-1669 CPALPPPASG
+1669 CPSLPPPAAG

-1740 SVKFYYKIGETITF
+1740 SVKFYYKIGETVTF
-1754 TCEPGYRLKGAPMLR
+1754 TCEPGYKLKGAPMLR

-1779 IPLCTPNSNFTS
+1779 IPLCTPITNHTSS
-1791 SDSVAMFNGD
+1791 SDSIAMLNSEV
-1801 IDAMLSDEPAD
+1801 DAMLSDAAILPSD
-1812 ILRTREAPAILSPES
+1812 ILRTRETPALLSPAS
-1827 YKAAVTRAAV
+1827 YKAAVTRMAI
-1837 SRLLRRGPIENFRN
+1837 SRMLRRGPIENYKN
-1851 RVFRVNRLLRRDT
+1851 RIFRVNRLLRREG

>member
-1 MSRASVNTMVKYNVL
+1 M
-16 FAVTIAISL
+16 
-25 ATASA
+25 
-30 LPSPTAA
+30 PTST
-37 DDDDDEDE
+37 E
-45 TTQQSRADADDDGR
+45 
-59 VYKNPRNSPSADCPR
+59 VRN
-74 DEEQATLLGQKCLRK
+74 
-89 CSSDED
+89 
-95 CKSKKKKCLC
+95 
-105 DGACGMSCIKPDR
+105 R
-118 ECPELTQ
+118 ECPELPN
-125 PEIGKV
+125 PEIGTV
-131 TLTGRLFGDKAVYS
+131 LLTGRLFGDKARYS

-156 SRSCQA
+156 NRSCQA

-179 LQPPT
+179 LHPPT
-184 IEHARHSA
+184 IKHARHSA
-192 LPEQATFDLDATV
+192 LPEQGTFDLDATV

-264 RAVVQC
+264 RAVFQC

-353 GGQPMC
+353 GLQPMC

-406 QNDGTWSHPLP
+406 QSDGSWSHPLP

-434 LVENKTGDNST
+434 LVENKTSDNSSN
-445 HEGNTQIVGSSTMVQ
+445 EGNTQIVGSSTMVQ
-460 HGEIIVVECAKD
+460 HGDIIIVDCEKN
-472 YEFPTNNA
+472 YEFPSNNA

-530 FELKGNPIVVCSF
+530 FELKGNAIVVCSF
-543 GVWSGETPK
+543 GVWSGDTPK

-640 SIPDP
+640 SIPEP
-645 EIRHRRSTYLRQYYN
+645 EIRHRRSTYLRQHYN
-660 NLHRQTDPSQ
+660 NVRSQTDPTQ

-675 LYDKYNHGT
+675 LYEKYNHAT

-698 KFDFDGDMETPTS
+698 KFDFEDETVPEAS
-711 NENNDENFPTAV
+711 IESHDENLPTAV
-723 YTIYNIHGEPIGH
+723 YTIYNVHGEPIGH

-748 EDEIVQHGDTSEYE
+748 DEEIIHHSEETSEYE
-762 DSEEE
+762 DSGEEG
-767 NDELAHVTVLKGGM
+767 DELSHATVLKGGL
-781 FDEHSTD
+781 FDDNNLGID
-788 SNADNINKL
+788 SNAENINKL
-797 KHEYFERYV
+797 KHEYFEKYI
-806 DKRRKRFLIKISED
+806 DKRRKRYLN
-820 AKKNSDST
+820 KNSNESKT
-828 QDEEDDLELDGTKK
+828 EFDLELEEDGIKSDLMTTSATE
-842 VLDMELEGDET
+842 V
-853 KIDTVTKVPPESTTK
+853 STK
-868 VRIKRGI
+868 VRPKRGI
-875 NNEEYDTNNW
+875 HIEEFDTNNW
-885 TLKPT
+885 TLRPT
-890 TEDINLNNEINL
+890 APDSESANHINTN
-902 DLLKVVPLTTKLSE
+902 LLKVVPLIKNVDKSA
-916 LDCEDSKEMTVI
+916 DNMTVI
-928 PLKHNFEDKDLGKE
+928 PLKQSFETENYKDYAKE
-942 VAIVPL
+942 IAVMPL

-973 DRLNQTTATVPKTGR
+973 DRLNQTTATVPKTGT

-993 RNRQQASSTGEDQDQ
+993 RTRHQAPLGDSTD
-1008 TETKDVVEGSSPQ
+1008 TKDVAEGGSAQ
-1021 NTTEKGKKG
+1021 NTTEKASKKG
-1030 RPKSPCEPIESEP
+1030 RPKSPCEPIVSEP

-1073 YGLNLETNATAKCVR
+1073 YGLNLDTNATAKCVR
-1088 GRWKPEKPK
+1088 GRWKPEKPN
-1097 CEILPCHVPSTE
+1097 CEILPCHVPPTE

-1117 DSGHPMTASQVLG
+1117 DPGHPMTASQVLG
-1130 SNLQDEKELN
+1130 SNTQDEKELN
-1140 ETDPV
+1140 ETDAV

-1190 LLHGATYEAG
+1190 QLNGATYEAG

-1217 EPGRSPPATLN
+1217 EPGRTPPATLN

-1253 TSEYQS
+1253 TSEFQS

-1267 ISELEPDIDATTNTD
+1267 ISELEPDMDGTKSYE

-1297 GAEVNSSLGVEG
+1297 GAEMNNSVGMEG

-1333 ICEQGNWVGKSF
+1333 ICEQGSWVGKSF
-1345 NCEELEAQNEELM
+1345 NCEEIEAQNEELM
-1358 NNNSCTFENDEPN
+1358 NNNSCIFQNEEPN
-1371 VVAFYNDMQI
+1371 VVAFYNDLQI
-1381 TEVVDFPAGAM
+1381 TETVEFPAGAV
-1392 ITSRCSDIGKYAM
+1392 IISRCSDIGKYEM
-1405 SGSQTR
+1405 TGSQTR

-1419 GVKPT
+1419 GVKPS
-1424 CVGLNQQMDYAME
+1424 CFGLNQENDYAME
-1437 KKPTILFRHSQGPIA
+1437 RPPTILFRHSQGPIA

-1459 LVYPGTVLHMEC
+1459 LVYPGTNLHMEC

-1486 NNPDSDRKYIEGW
+1486 FNPEVDRKYQEGW

-1509 EYRLSIINAVK
+1509 EFRLSIIGAEK

-1546 CPPLPI
+1546 CSPLPI

-1609 HDTPLGEGERRPRVA
+1609 HDTPLEEGERRPRVA
-1624 VVSRGVGGRAAFSCA
+1624 IVSRGVGGRAAFSCPA
-1639 PGWALRGAP
+1639 GWALRGAP

-1779 IPLCTPNSNFTS
+1779 IPLCAPISNYTS
-1791 SDSVAMFNGD
+1791 SSDTLAMLNGD
-1801 IDAMLSDEPAD
+1801 IDAMLSDAPAD
-1812 ILRTREAPAILSPES
+1812 ILRTHETPAILSPQS

-1837 SRLLRRGPIENFRN
+1837 SRLLRRNVENYRN
-1851 RVFRVNRLLRRDT
+1851 RVYRVNRLLRRDT

>member
-1 MSRASVNTMVKYNVL
+1 MLKYNVL
-16 FAVTIAISL
+16 LAIFFVALLVVVS
-25 ATASA
+25 S
-30 LPSPTAA
+30 LPSPTSA
-37 DDDDDEDE
+37 DDDEDDDE
-45 TTQQSRADADDDGR
+45 PSPTQTRSEADDDGR
-59 VYKNPRNSPSADCPR
+59 VYKNPRNSPSANCPR
-74 DEEQATLLGQKCLRK
+74 DEEQATLLLQKCLRK

-118 ECPELTQ
+118 ECPELEQ
-125 PEIGKV
+125 PEIGEV
-131 TLTGRLFGDKAVYS
+131 QLTGRLFGDKAAYS

-171 ACKENIYC
+171 ACKQN
-179 LQPPT
+179 T
-184 IEHARHSA
+184 
-192 LPEQATFDLDATV
+192 
-205 QYNCHTGYVTN
+205 
-216 GFPRAKCLAI
+216 
-226 DGQASWYG
+226 
-234 PDISCEPRSCG
+234 RSCG

-254 VTADCHTFGC
+254 VTADCHTFSC

-306 PPPEA
+306 APPEA

-333 YGYRLVGDATRRC
+333 YGYRLVGAATRRC

-353 GGQPMC
+353 GTQPLC

-406 QNDGTWSHPLP
+406 QSDGNWSHPLP
-417 MCLAPCV
+417 QCLAPCV

-434 LVENKTGDNST
+434 LVENKTGDNDTS
-445 HEGNTQIVGSSTMVQ
+445 EGNTQIVGSSSMVQ
-460 HGEIIVVECAKD
+460 HGEIILVDCEKD
-472 YEFPTNNA
+472 YEFPSNNA

-492 PRCQPARCKKMPKFP
+492 PRCTPARCKKMPKNP

-530 FELKGNPIVVCSF
+530 YELKGNPIVVCSF
-543 GVWSGETPK
+543 GNWSGETPK
-552 CEEVFCPFPGYIE
+552 CDEVFCPFPGYIV

-616 WSPRE
+616 WRPTE

-640 SIPDP
+640 SITEP
-645 EIRHRRSTYLRQYYN
+645 EIRHRRSAYLRQYYN
-660 NLHRQTDPSQ
+660 NLRRQPDPTQ
-670 QYVDQ
+670 QYLDQ
-675 LYDKYNHGT
+675 IYNKYNHNT
-684 SKPTLRHANFKIMK
+684 QKPTLRHANYKLMK
-698 KFDFDGDMETPTS
+698 KLDTDVEEDMTPGEFTRS
-711 NENNDENFPTAV
+711 DEENFPTAV
-723 YTIYNIHGEPIGH
+723 YTVYNVHGEPIGH
-736 RLYSYQP
+736 RMYSYQP

-748 EDEIVQHGDTSEYE
+748 DDDIIHHEDIAAYSNS
-762 DSEEE
+762 DSEET
-767 NDELAHVTVLKGGM
+767 NDLSHVTILKGGL
-781 FDEHSTD
+781 FTD
-788 SNADNINKL
+788 HEGLESGNAYNIDKL
-797 KHEYFERYV
+797 KHDYFEKYF
-806 DKRRKRFLIKISED
+806 DKRRKRFLSSKSSEEIK
-820 AKKNSDST
+820 K
-828 QDEEDDLELDGTKK
+828 ELDI
-842 VLDMELEGDET
+842 ELEADSAIE
-853 KIDTVTKVPPESTTK
+853 
-868 VRIKRGI
+868 
-875 NNEEYDTNNW
+875 
-885 TLKPT
+885 
-890 TEDINLNNEINL
+890 
-902 DLLKVVPLTTKLSE
+902 LTTKTIESSTKIRRKRDINIEEADTEIYTVTPTAKE
-916 LDCEDSKEMTVI
+916 LELINEVNSNYLKVI
-928 PLKHNFEDKDLGKE
+928 PLETQTQNETE
-942 VAIVPL
+942 INYSSEMAVIPL
-948 QYNKTNST
+948 QYTNTNST

-964 RDKRTSRKT
+964 REKRTSRKT

-993 RNRQQASSTGEDQDQ
+993 GRRNQQFQKESSSDESQSTDNQEVIEGQ
-1008 TETKDVVEGSSPQ
+1008 TNGNQ
-1021 NTTEKGKKG
+1021 TEKGKKG

-1073 YGLNLETNATAKCVR
+1073 YGLNLEPNATAKCVR
-1088 GRWKPEKPK
+1088 GRWKPDKPK

-1109 YGIYTMSA
+1109 YGIYTMGA
-1117 DSGHPMTASQVLG
+1117 DTGHPMTASQVLG
-1130 SNLQDEKELN
+1130 TPGIGHGEEKELN

-1172 EWAVTSMPECVA
+1172 EWAVTSMPECIA

-1243 PLANLTRPRP
+1243 PLANLSRPRP
-1253 TSEYQS
+1253 TSEFQS

-1267 ISELEPDIDATTNTD
+1267 ISELEPDLDGKTITD

-1297 GAEVNSSLGVEG
+1297 GDEVNGTMVMEG

-1345 NCEELEAQNEELM
+1345 NCEEIEAQNEELL
-1358 NNNSCTFENDEPN
+1358 NNNSCTFRNEEPHVVSFFNDLE
-1371 VVAFYNDMQI
+1371 I
-1381 TEVVDFPAGAM
+1381 TETVDFPAGSV
-1392 ITSRCSDIGKYAM
+1392 IISRCSDIGKYAM
-1405 SGSQTR
+1405 SGSQVR
-1411 KCIGGSWD
+1411 RCIGGTWD
-1419 GVKPT
+1419 GSKPS
-1424 CVGLNQQMDYAME
+1424 CFGLNQENDYAME
-1437 KKPTILFRHSQGPIA
+1437 KPPTILFRHSLGPIA

-1459 LVYPGTVLHMEC
+1459 LVYPGTMLHMEC

-1486 NNPDSDRKYIEGW
+1486 HYPDVDRKYPEGW
-1499 TTDPGRDSAL
+1499 TTDPGRDSQL
-1509 EYRLSIINAVK
+1509 EYRLSIISAVK

-1552 RRGLVASGLGTR
+1552 RRGLVPSEMNTR

-1579 LGAHTL
+1579 LGAHAL

-1603 ECGEVV
+1603 ECGEVI
-1609 HDTPLGEGERRPRVA
+1609 HDTPLSEGERRPRVA

-1639 PGWALRGAP
+1639 AGWALRGAAH
-1648 ETVCLP
+1648 TVCLP

-1669 CPALPPPASG
+1669 CPALPPPQSG

-1740 SVKFYYKIGETITF
+1740 SVKFYYKIGETVTF

-1779 IPLCTPNSNFTS
+1779 IPLCTPINNFTS
-1791 SDSVAMFNGD
+1791 ADSIAMLNGD
-1801 IDAMLSDEPAD
+1801 IDAMLSDAA
-1812 ILRTREAPAILSPES
+1812 ILPTDFLKTRETPAILSPES
-1827 YKAAVTRAAV
+1827 YQAAMTRIAA
-1837 SRLLRRGPIENFRN
+1837 SKLFRRIPIENYKN
-1851 RVFRVNRLLRRDT
+1851 RITRVNRLLRRET
-1864 ER
+1864 IR

>member
-1 MSRASVNTMVKYNVL
+1 M
-16 FAVTIAISL
+16 F
-25 ATASA
+25 
-30 LPSPTAA
+30 
-37 DDDDDEDE
+37 
-45 TTQQSRADADDDGR
+45 
-59 VYKNPRNSPSADCPR
+59 
-74 DEEQATLLGQKCLRK
+74 
-89 CSSDED
+89 
-95 CKSKKKKCLC
+95 
-105 DGACGMSCIKPDR
+105 DR
-118 ECPELTQ
+118 ECPELDQ

-131 TLTGRLFGDKAVYS
+131 SVSGRLFGDKAVYS

-162 DGKWAGQPP
+162 DGKWAGQAP

-234 PDISCEPRSCG
+234 PDITCEPRSCG

-353 GGQPMC
+353 GTQPVC

-406 QNDGTWSHPLP
+406 QSDGTWSHPLP
-417 MCLAPCV
+417 QCLAPCV
-424 VPHVSQGRVV
+424 VPHVSQGKVV
-434 LVENKTGDNST
+434 LMENRTNDNET
-445 HEGNTQIVGSSTMVQ
+445 KEHTQIVGSSSMVQ
-460 HGEIIVVECAKD
+460 HGEMIVVDCEKN
-472 YEFPTNNA
+472 YEFPSNNV

-492 PRCQPARCKKMPKFP
+492 PRCQPARCKKMPKYP
-507 RNGMVIAPKT
+507 RHGMVIAPKT

-530 FELKGNPIVVCSF
+530 YELKGNPIVVCSF

-640 SIPDP
+640 SIP
-645 EIRHRRSTYLRQYYN
+645 EVELRHKRSAYLRQYYN
-660 NLHRQTDPSQ
+660 KLRQSDASQ
-670 QYVDQ
+670 EAVDE
-675 LYDKYNHGT
+675 LYDKYNRENQ
-684 SKPTLRHANFKIMK
+684 KPTLRHANFKLMK
-698 KFDFDGDMETPTS
+698 KFDLEYEGEEDDMMGSDIPDDG
-711 NENNDENFPTAV
+711 NFPTAV
-723 YTIYNIHGEPIGH
+723 YTVYNVHGEPVGH
-736 RLYSYQP
+736 KFYSYQP

-748 EDEIVQHGDTSEYE
+748 EDELVHRVDSMEYE
-762 DSEEE
+762 DSAGLE
-767 NDELAHVTVLKGGM
+767 NDHLTILKGGM
-781 FDEHSTD
+781 FPDNDIENTNEVSE
-788 SNADNINKL
+788 NINKL
-797 KHEYFERYV
+797 KHQYFERYV
-806 DKRRKRFLIKISED
+806 DKRRKRFL
-820 AKKNSDST
+820 
-828 QDEEDDLELDGTKK
+828 
-842 VLDMELEGDET
+842 
-853 KIDTVTKVPPESTTK
+853 
-868 VRIKRGI
+868 
-875 NNEEYDTNNW
+875 

-890 TEDINLNNEINL
+890 DSSGKEVDFELNSTDSNQVTTVIVDMKSRVKRNVNIEESDTEVPTKHSLLMESLFNES
-902 DLLKVVPLTTKLSE
+902 DPETLK
-916 LDCEDSKEMTVI
+916 VI
-928 PLKHNFEDKDLGKE
+928 PLPPSTRELRNDNVISSQKE
-942 VAIVPL
+942 LAFFL
-948 QYNKTNST
+948 EQFNNKTSGGT
-956 EVDNILDK
+956 NIGEK
-964 RDKRTSRKT
+964 REKRTSRKT
-973 DRLNQTTATVPKTGR
+973 DRLNQTTASVPKTGR

-993 RNRQQASSTGEDQDQ
+993 RNRQAQSN
-1008 TETKDVVEGSSPQ
+1008 TEETDSQSNENNENGNK
-1021 NTTEKGKKG
+1021 NGKKG

-1043 YVNIEIVKYGRDPN
+1043 YVNIEIVKYGREPN

-1073 YGLNLETNATAKCVR
+1073 YGLNLELNATAKCVR

-1097 CEILPCHVPSTE
+1097 CEILPCHVPTTE
-1109 YGIYTMSA
+1109 YGIYTMSPSA
-1117 DSGHPMTASQVLG
+1117 SPASVVSGLSQG
-1130 SNLQDEKELN
+1130 DEKELN
-1140 ETDPV
+1140 ESDPV

-1190 LLHGATYEAG
+1190 ILNGATYESG
-1200 YRAGLTVAHASS
+1200 YRSGLTVAHASS

-1217 EPGRSPPATLN
+1217 EAGRSPPATLN

-1238 HDFCR
+1238 IDFCR
-1243 PLANLTRPRP
+1243 PLANLSRPRP

-1267 ISELEPDIDATTNTD
+1267 VSELEPELLGRAAD

-1297 GAEVNSSLGVEG
+1297 GSEVNDTVEMNG
-1309 YPHGTEITFRCI
+1309 YPHGTEVTFRCI

-1333 ICEQGNWVGKSF
+1333 ICENGNWVGKSF
-1345 NCEELEAQNEELM
+1345 NCEDLEAQSEELLS
-1358 NNNSCTFENDEPN
+1358 NNSCNFRNEEPHVVSFFNDLE
-1371 VVAFYNDMQI
+1371 I
-1381 TEVVDFPAGAM
+1381 TETVDFPPGSV
-1392 ITSRCSDIGKYAM
+1392 IVSRCSDIGKYAM
-1405 SGSQTR
+1405 TGSQVR
-1411 KCIGGSWD
+1411 RCVGGTWD
-1419 GVKPT
+1419 GVKPS
-1424 CVGLNQQMDYAME
+1424 CFGLNQENDYAME
-1437 KKPTILFRHSQGPIA
+1437 KPPTILFRHSQGPIA
-1452 QTNDGKL
+1452 QTNDGRL
-1459 LVYPGTVLHMEC
+1459 LVYPGAVLHMEC
-1471 LWMRRFGNPKWNVTH
+1471 LWIRRFGNPKWNVTL
-1486 NNPDSDRKYIEGW
+1486 NDPELERSYTEGW
-1499 TTDPGRDSAL
+1499 TTDPGRDSQL
-1509 EYRLSIINAVK
+1509 EYRLSIINAQK
-1520 EDSGI
+1520 EDSGV

-1546 CPPLPI
+1546 CPPLPL
-1552 RRGLVASGLGTR
+1552 RRGLVASSTGTQ
-1564 LGTEIRFHCANGNAL
+1564 LGTEITFHCANGNAL
-1579 LGAHTL
+1579 LGAQTL
-1585 VCRASGNWSAP
+1585 VCRASGNWSSP

-1609 HDTPLGEGERRPRVA
+1609 QDSPLGEGERRPRVA
-1624 VVSRGVGGRAAFSCA
+1624 VVSRGVGGRAAFSCP
-1639 PGWALRGAP
+1639 PGYALSGP
-1648 ETVCLP
+1648 TETVCLP
-1654 AADWAKPFPVCREVS
+1654 AADWARPFPVCKEVS
-1669 CPALPPPASG
+1669 CPSLPPPAAG

-1740 SVKFYYKIGETITF
+1740 SVKFYYKIGETVSF

-1779 IPLCTPNSNFTS
+1779 IPLCTPISNYTAS
-1791 SDSVAMFNGD
+1791 ESVVNAD
-1801 IDAMLSDEPAD
+1801 IDAMLSDEGYLPRD
-1812 ILRTREAPAILSPES
+1812 ILKRRESPAVLSPES
-1827 YKAAVTRAAV
+1827 YKAAMTRVAA
-1837 SRLLRRGPIENFRN
+1837 SKMLWRSSIETYKN
-1851 RVFRVNRLLRRDT
+1851 RVFRVNRFIRRDT
-1864 ER
+1864 NR

>member
-1 MSRASVNTMVKYNVL
+1 MSNYHILLAVL
-16 FAVTIAISL
+16 FTINLIMVS
-25 ATASA
+25 S
-30 LPSPTAA
+30 LPSPTTEE
-37 DDDDDEDE
+37 DEDEDE
-45 TTQQSRADADDDGR
+45 TTPSRADADDDGR
-59 VYKNPRNSPSADCPR
+59 VYKNPRNSPSAQCPR

-118 ECPELTQ
+118 ECPELDQ
-125 PEIGKV
+125 PDIGEDSLSV

-162 DGKWAGQPP
+162 DGKWAGQAP
-171 ACKENIYC
+171 ACKKNIYC

-192 LPEQATFDLDATV
+192 LPEQGTFDLDATI

-226 DGQASWYG
+226 EGQASWYG
-234 PDISCEPRSCG
+234 PDITCEPRSCG

-353 GGQPMC
+353 GTQPVC

-394 GMKMEGNGSAIC
+394 GMRMEGNGSAIC
-406 QNDGTWSHPLP
+406 QSDGTWSHPLP
-417 MCLAPCV
+417 QCLAPCV
-424 VPHVSQGRVV
+424 VPHVSQGKVV
-434 LVENKTGDNST
+434 LMENRTGENET
-445 HEGNTQIVGSSTMVQ
+445 QEHTQIVGSSSMVQ
-460 HGEIIVVECAKD
+460 HGEMILVDCEKN
-472 YEFPTNNA
+472 YEFPSNNV

-507 RNGMVIAPKT
+507 RHGMVIAPKT

-530 FELKGNPIVVCSF
+530 FELRGNPIVVCSF

-640 SIPDP
+640 SITEP
-645 EIRHRRSTYLRQYYN
+645 ELRHKRSAYLRQYYN
-660 NLHRQTDPSQ
+660 KLRRQSDASQ
-670 QYVDQ
+670 EQMDE
-675 LYDKYNHGT
+675 LYDKYNHDNQ
-684 SKPTLRHANFKIMK
+684 KPTLRHANFKLMK
-698 KFDFDGDMETPTS
+698 KFDLDIDGDEDDMMGSDVP
-711 NENNDENFPTAV
+711 DGENFPTAV
-723 YTIYNIHGEPIGH
+723 YTVYNVHGEPIGH
-736 RLYSYQP
+736 KFYSYQP

-748 EDEIVQHGDTSEYE
+748 DDELVHRVDSTEYD
-762 DSEEE
+762 DSSDLE
-767 NDELAHVTVLKGGM
+767 NDSHITILKGGV
-781 FDEHSTD
+781 FPDHEFA
-788 SNADNINKL
+788 SNEISENINKL
-797 KHEYFERYV
+797 KHQYFERYV
-806 DKRRKRFLIKISED
+806 DKRRKRFLNSKNNVRKEIDIELNATESNIHITTQTLED
-820 AKKNSDST
+820 PKPR
-828 QDEEDDLELDGTKK
+828 
-842 VLDMELEGDET
+842 V
-853 KIDTVTKVPPESTTK
+853 
-868 VRIKRGI
+868 KR
-875 NNEEYDTNNW
+875 N
-885 TLKPT
+885 
-890 TEDINLNNEINL
+890 INLKESDTQLSTINSIPQSPKL
-902 DLLKVVPLTTKLSE
+902 INDIDSDLLKVIPLP
-916 LDCEDSKEMTVI
+916 SKNTSSGEKEVAVI
-928 PLKHNFEDKDLGKE
+928 PL
-942 VAIVPL
+942 
-948 QYNKTNST
+948 QYKNTNST
-956 EVDNILDK
+956 EVSNKTDK
-964 RDKRTSRKT
+964 REKRTSRKT

-993 RNRQQASSTGEDQDQ
+993 RNRQQSQTSAEDETGQSVEA
-1008 TETKDVVEGSSPQ
+1008 KDLEGG
-1021 NTTEKGKKG
+1021 NKTGNDKGKKG
-1030 RPKSPCEPIESEP
+1030 RPKSPCEAIDSEP
-1043 YVNIEIVKYGRDPN
+1043 YINIEVVKYGRDPN

-1073 YGLNLETNATAKCVR
+1073 YGLNLEANATAKCVR
-1088 GRWKPEKPK
+1088 GRWKPEKPM

-1109 YGIYTMSA
+1109 YGIYTMSPNA
-1117 DSGHPMTASQVLG
+1117 SPASIVSGLG
-1130 SNLQDEKELN
+1130 QGDEKELN

-1190 LLHGATYEAG
+1190 ILHGATYEAG

-1212 VNIAC
+1212 INIAC
-1217 EPGRSPPATLN
+1217 EPGRLPPATLN

-1238 HDFCR
+1238 LDFCR
-1243 PLANLTRPRP
+1243 PLANVTRPRP

-1267 ISELEPDIDATTNTD
+1267 ISELEPDLQGKGVVE

-1297 GAEVNSSLGVEG
+1297 GSEVNETVEADG
-1309 YPHGTEITFRCI
+1309 YPHGTEVTFRCI

-1333 ICEQGNWVGKSF
+1333 ICEHGNWVGKSF
-1345 NCEELEAQNEELM
+1345 NCEDLEAQSEELLS
-1358 NNNSCTFENDEPN
+1358 NNSCTFRNEEPHVVSFFNDLE
-1371 VVAFYNDMQI
+1371 I
-1381 TEVVDFPAGAM
+1381 TETVDFPPGSV
-1392 ITSRCSDIGKYAM
+1392 IVSRCSDIGKYAIT
-1405 SGSQTR
+1405 GSSVR
-1411 KCIGGSWD
+1411 RCIGGSWD

-1424 CVGLNQQMDYAME
+1424 CFGLNQENDYAME
-1437 KKPTILFRHSQGPIA
+1437 KPPTILFRHSQGPIA

-1471 LWMRRFGNPKWNVTH
+1471 LWMRRFGNPKWNVTLLD
-1486 NNPDSDRKYIEGW
+1486 PELDKKYTEGW
-1499 TTDPGRDSAL
+1499 TTDPGRDSSL
-1509 EYRLSIINAVK
+1509 EYRISILNAEK

-1552 RRGLVASGLGTR
+1552 RRGLVASTLETQ
-1564 LGTEIRFHCANGNAL
+1564 LGTEIKFSCANGNAL
-1579 LGAHTL
+1579 LGSHTL
-1585 VCRASGNWSAP
+1585 LCRASGNWSAP

-1603 ECGEVV
+1603 ECGEVL
-1609 HDTPLGEGERRPRVA
+1609 HDSPLGEGERRPRVA
-1624 VVSRGVGGRAAFSCA
+1624 VVSRGVGGRAAFSCP
-1639 PGWALRGAP
+1639 PGWALDGP
-1648 ETVCLP
+1648 TETVCLP
-1654 AADWAKPFPVCREVS
+1654 AADWARPFPICREVS

-1740 SVKFYYKIGETITF
+1740 SVKFYYKIGETVSF
-1754 TCEPGYRLKGAPMLR
+1754 TCEPGYKLKGAPMLR

-1779 IPLCTPNSNFTS
+1779 IPLCTPISNYTS
-1791 SDSVAMFNGD
+1791 TDTLAMFNGD
-1801 IDAMLSDEPAD
+1801 IDAMLSDEAIFPTD
-1812 ILRTREAPAILSPES
+1812 ILKRRETPAILSPES
-1827 YKAAVTRAAV
+1827 YKAAMTRVAAT
-1837 SRLLRRGPIENFRN
+1837 RMLRRSPIETYKN
-1851 RVFRVNRLLRRDT
+1851 RIFRVNRLLRRDN

>member
-1 MSRASVNTMVKYNVL
+1 MSKYNL
-16 FAVTIAISL
+16 LLAIFLTLCLISV
-25 ATASA
+25 SS
-30 LPSPTAA
+30 LPSPTTED
-37 DDDDDEDE
+37 DDDDDE
-45 TTQQSRADADDDGR
+45 TTPQSRADADDDGR

-118 ECPELTQ
+118 ECPELEQ

-131 TLTGRLFGDKAVYS
+131 VVSGRLFGNKATYS

-353 GGQPMC
+353 GAQPMC
-359 KEINCGHPGQLWNG
+359 KEINCGHPGLLWNG

-394 GMKMEGNGSAIC
+394 GMRMEGNGSAIC
-406 QNDGTWSHPLP
+406 QSDGTWSHPLP
-417 MCLAPCV
+417 KCLAPCV

-434 LVENKTGDNST
+434 RLENRTEDNT
-445 HEGNTQIVGSSTMVQ
+445 TQEVTQIVGSSTMVQ
-460 HGEIIVVECAKD
+460 HGEVILVDCEQN
-472 YEFPTNNA
+472 YEFPSNNV
-480 AVTCNNGTWTQI
+480 AVNCNNGTWTQI

-530 FELKGNPIVVCSF
+530 FELKGNPIVICSF
-543 GVWSGETPK
+543 GNWSGEMPK

-565 NGKVLLVGNMGLYD
+565 NGKVFLVGNMGLYD

-610 TCVGGH
+610 TCIGGH

-640 SIPDP
+640 SITEP

-660 NLHRQTDPSQ
+660 NLRRQTDPNQ
-670 QYVDQ
+670 EYINQ
-675 LYDKYNHGT
+675 LYNKYNHDT
-684 SKPTLRHANFKIMK
+684 QKPTLRHANFKIMK
-698 KFDFDGDMETPTS
+698 KLDLNLEEDDEMVGSDVG
-711 NENNDENFPTAV
+711 NDEENFPTAV
-723 YTIYNIHGEPIGH
+723 YTVYNVHGEPIGH

-748 EDEIVQHGDTSEYE
+748 DEDVVLHEDVAEYE
-762 DSEEE
+762 DSGEF
-767 NDELAHVTVLKGGM
+767 DDDSTHITILKGGLFPDHELATKDDM
-781 FDEHSTD
+781 TSGI
-788 SNADNINKL
+788 NAL
-797 KHEYFERYV
+797 KHQYFDRYV
-806 DKRRKRFLIKISED
+806 DKRHKRFSNQNNTNELKKEIDIDLQSAETSVQTTTDKSKIARSKRNINVEETEREIFTVSPI
-820 AKKNSDST
+820 AKTSGIYH
-828 QDEEDDLELDGTKK
+828 E
-842 VLDMELEGDET
+842 
-853 KIDTVTKVPPESTTK
+853 VT
-868 VRIKRGI
+868 
-875 NNEEYDTNNW
+875 
-885 TLKPT
+885 
-890 TEDINLNNEINL
+890 DI
-902 DLLKVVPLTTKLSE
+902 LKVVPLKLKNDTLNE
-916 LDCEDSKEMTVI
+916 IGKEMSVI
-928 PLKHNFEDKDLGKE
+928 PLQN
-942 VAIVPL
+942 
-948 QYNKTNST
+948 NRTNST
-956 EVDNILDK
+956 DVINIFER

-973 DRLNQTTATVPKTGR
+973 DRLNQTTASVPKTGR

-993 RNRQQASSTGEDQDQ
+993 RTRTQSENLTEGEANLDNKNG
-1008 TETKDVVEGSSPQ
+1008 TEVGNKTENG
-1021 NTTEKGKKG
+1021 EKGKKG

-1073 YGLNLETNATAKCVR
+1073 YGLNLDTNATAKCVR
-1088 GRWKPEKPK
+1088 GRWKPDKPK
-1097 CEILPCHVPSTE
+1097 CEILPCHVPTTE
-1109 YGIYTMSA
+1109 YGIYTMAPENGPAPGQLS
-1117 DSGHPMTASQVLG
+1117 LG
-1130 SNLQDEKELN
+1130 LNHGEDKELN

-1212 VNIAC
+1212 VDISC

-1243 PLANLTRPRP
+1243 PLGSYSLFAANLTRPRP

-1267 ISELEPDIDATTNTD
+1267 ISELEPDLHGKPVLE

-1297 GAEVNSSLGVEG
+1297 GTEVDGSIGLEG

-1333 ICEQGNWVGKSF
+1333 ICEHGDWVGKSF
-1345 NCEELEAQNEELM
+1345 NCEELEAQSEELLS
-1358 NNNSCTFENDEPN
+1358 NNSCTFRNEEPHVVSFFNDLE
-1371 VVAFYNDMQI
+1371 I
-1381 TEVVDFPAGAM
+1381 TETVDFPPGSV
-1392 ITSRCSDIGKYAM
+1392 IISRCSDIGKYAM
-1405 SGSQTR
+1405 TGSQTR
-1411 KCIGGSWD
+1411 KCIGGTWD

-1424 CVGLNQQMDYAME
+1424 CFGLNQENDYAME
-1437 KKPTILFRHSQGPIA
+1437 KPPTILFRHSQGPIA

-1459 LVYPGTVLHMEC
+1459 LIYPGTVLHMEC

-1486 NNPDSDRKYIEGW
+1486 YIPDPERKYQEGW
-1499 TTDPGRDSAL
+1499 TTDPGRDSQL
-1509 EYRLSIINAVK
+1509 EYRLSILGAVK

-1552 RRGLVASGLGTR
+1552 RRGLVASGVGTR
-1564 LGTEIRFHCANGNAL
+1564 LGTEIRFSCANGNAL
-1579 LGAHTL
+1579 LGAHVLT
-1585 VCRASGNWSAP
+1585 CRASGNWSAP

-1603 ECGEVV
+1603 ECGDVV
-1609 HDTPLGEGERRPRVA
+1609 HDGPLNEGERRPRVT

-1639 PGWALRGAP
+1639 PGWALSGAA

-1654 AADWAKPFPVCREVS
+1654 AADWSKPFPVCKEVS

-1740 SVKFYYKIGETITF
+1740 SVKFYYKIGETVSF
-1754 TCEPGYRLKGAPMLR
+1754 TCEPGYRIKGAPMLR

-1779 IPLCTPNSNFTS
+1779 IPLCTPIANYTS
-1791 SDSVAMFNGD
+1791 SELVMLNGD
-1801 IDAMLSDEPAD
+1801 IDAMLSDAAVSVIPD
-1812 ILRTREAPAILSPES
+1812 ILRTRETPAILTPQSL
-1827 YKAAVTRAAV
+1827 KAAMTRVAAT
-1837 SRLLRRGPIENFRN
+1837 RLLRRAPIETYKNKIS
-1851 RVFRVNRLLRRDT
+1851 RVNRLLRRDS

>member
-1 MSRASVNTMVKYNVL
+1 SV
-16 FAVTIAISL
+16 S
-25 ATASA
+25 S
-30 LPSPTAA
+30 LPSPTS
-37 DDDDDEDE
+37 DDDDDDDDPSP
-45 TTQQSRADADDDGR
+45 TQSRSEADDDGR
-59 VYKNPRNSPSADCPR
+59 VYKNPRNSPSANCPR
-74 DEEQATLLGQKCLRK
+74 DEEQATLLLQKCLRK

-118 ECPELTQ
+118 ECPELEQ
-125 PEIGKV
+125 PEIGEV
-131 TLTGRLFGDKAVYS
+131 QLTGRLFGDKAAYS

-171 ACKENIYC
+171 ACKQNIYC

-192 LPEQATFDLDATV
+192 LPEQNTFDLDATV

-226 DGQASWYG
+226 DNQASWYG

-353 GGQPMC
+353 GTQPLC

-406 QNDGTWSHPLP
+406 QSDGTWSHPLP
-417 MCLAPCV
+417 QCLAPCV

-434 LVENKTGDNST
+434 LVENKTGENDTN
-445 HEGNTQIVGSSTMVQ
+445 EGNTQIVGSSSMVQ
-460 HGEIIVVECAKD
+460 HGEIIYVDCEKD
-472 YEFPTNNA
+472 YEFPSNNA

-492 PRCQPARCKKMPKFP
+492 PRCQPARCKKLPKNP

-530 FELKGNPIVVCSF
+530 YELKGNPIVVCSF
-543 GVWSGETPK
+543 GNWSGEAPK

-640 SIPDP
+640 SITDP
-645 EIRHRRSTYLRQYYN
+645 ESRHRRSAYLRQYYN
-660 NLHRQTDPSQ
+660 SLRRQADPTR
-670 QYVDQ
+670 QYLDQ
-675 LYDKYNHGT
+675 IYDKYNHHT
-684 SKPTLRHANFKIMK
+684 QKPTLRHANYKLMK
-698 KFDFDGDMETPTS
+698 KFDTDVEEDNP
-711 NENNDENFPTAV
+711 DEFTNSDEEHLPTAV
-723 YTIYNIHGEPIGH
+723 YTVYNVHGEPIGH
-736 RLYSYQP
+736 RMYSYQP

-748 EDEIVQHGDTSEYE
+748 DDDLIHRDDIATYS
-762 DSEEE
+762 DSEEDE
-767 NDELAHVTVLKGGM
+767 DLSHMTVLRGGTFADHDAVDPRNPHSIDEL
-781 FDEHSTD
+781 
-788 SNADNINKL
+788 
-797 KHEYFERYV
+797 KHDYFERYF
-806 DKRRKRFLIKISED
+806 DKRRKRYLSSKTSEEIKKELDIELD
-820 AKKNSDST
+820 AESAVEVTTKTVESST
-828 QDEEDDLELDGTKK
+828 KVRRKRDINEEDDDTGLYTLPPTFKEQELIND
-842 VLDMELEGDET
+842 
-853 KIDTVTKVPPESTTK
+853 IST
-868 VRIKRGI
+868 
-875 NNEEYDTNNW
+875 NH
-885 TLKPT
+885 LK
-890 TEDINLNNEINL
+890 
-902 DLLKVVPLTTKLSE
+902 
-916 LDCEDSKEMTVI
+916 VI
-928 PLKHNFEDKDLGKE
+928 PLETRSENETDNYSRE
-942 VAIVPL
+942 MAVIPL
-948 QYNKTNST
+948 QYTNTNST

-973 DRLNQTTATVPKTGR
+973 DRLNQTTVTVPKTGR

-993 RNRQQASSTGEDQDQ
+993 GRRNQQLQQEPSSEEGQSADN
-1008 TETKDVVEGSSPQ
+1008 KDVIEGPNGGNQ
-1021 NTTEKGKKG
+1021 TEKGKKG
-1030 RPKSPCEPIESEP
+1030 RPKSPCDPIESEP

-1073 YGLNLETNATAKCVR
+1073 YGLNLEANATAKCVR

-1109 YGIYTMSA
+1109 YGIYTMAA
-1117 DSGHPMTASQVLG
+1117 DAGHPMTASQVLG
-1130 SNLQDEKELN
+1130 TPAIGHGEEKELN

-1243 PLANLTRPRP
+1243 PLANLSRPRP
-1253 TSEYQS
+1253 TSEFQS

-1267 ISELEPDIDATTNTD
+1267 VSELEPDLDRKTITD
-1282 CGPPARVQGTLIYRD
+1282 CGQPARVQGTLIYRD
-1297 GAEVNSSLGVEG
+1297 GAEVNGSIGMEG

-1333 ICEQGNWVGKSF
+1333 ICEHGNWVGKSF
-1345 NCEELEAQNEELM
+1345 NCEEIEAQNEELL
-1358 NNNSCTFENDEPN
+1358 NNNSCTFRNEEPHVVSFFNDLE
-1371 VVAFYNDMQI
+1371 I
-1381 TEVVDFPAGAM
+1381 TETVDFPAGSV
-1392 ITSRCSDIGKYAM
+1392 IISRCSDIGKYAM
-1405 SGSQTR
+1405 TGSQAR
-1411 KCIGGSWD
+1411 RCIGGSWD
-1419 GVKPT
+1419 GAKPT
-1424 CVGLNQQMDYAME
+1424 CFGLNQENDYAME
-1437 KKPTILFRHSQGPIA
+1437 KPPTILFRHSGGPIA

-1459 LVYPGTVLHMEC
+1459 LVYPGTTLHMEC

-1486 NNPDSDRKYIEGW
+1486 HYPDVDRKYPEGW
-1499 TTDPGRDSAL
+1499 TTDPGRDSQL
-1509 EYRLSIINAVK
+1509 EYRLSIMSSEK

-1532 RQSHQ
+1532 RQTHQ

-1552 RRGLVASGLGTR
+1552 RRGLVASSLGTR

-1579 LGAHTL
+1579 LGAHIL

-1603 ECGEVV
+1603 ECGEVI
-1609 HDTPLGEGERRPRVA
+1609 HDTPLNEGERRPRVA
-1624 VVSRGVGGRAAFSCA
+1624 VVSRGVGGRAAFSCP
-1639 PGWALRGAP
+1639 PGWALSGP
-1648 ETVCLP
+1648 TETVCLP

-1669 CPALPPPASG
+1669 CPALPPPQSG

-1740 SVKFYYKIGETITF
+1740 SVKFYYKIGETVTF
-1754 TCEPGYRLKGAPMLR
+1754 TCEPGYKLKGAPMLR

-1779 IPLCTPNSNFTS
+1779 IPLCAPINNFTS
-1791 SDSVAMFNGD
+1791 SDTIAMLNGD
-1801 IDAMLSDEPAD
+1801 IDAMLSDGAILSTD
-1812 ILRTREAPAILSPES
+1812 ILKTRETPAILSPES
-1827 YKAAVTRAAV
+1827 YKAAMTRIAT
-1837 SRLLRRGPIENFRN
+1837 SKLFKRIPIENYKN
-1851 RVFRVNRLLRRDT
+1851 RISRVNRLLRRET
-1864 ER
+1864 VR

>member
-1 MSRASVNTMVKYNVL
+1 MAM
-16 FAVTIAISL
+16 
-25 ATASA
+25 
-30 LPSPTAA
+30 
-37 DDDDDEDE
+37 
-45 TTQQSRADADDDGR
+45 
-59 VYKNPRNSPSADCPR
+59 
-74 DEEQATLLGQKCLRK
+74 
-89 CSSDED
+89 
-95 CKSKKKKCLC
+95 
-105 DGACGMSCIKPDR
+105 
-118 ECPELTQ
+118 
-125 PEIGKV
+125 
-131 TLTGRLFGDKAVYS
+131 
-145 CPHGY
+145 
-150 HVVGLQ
+150 
-156 SRSCQA
+156 
-162 DGKWAGQPP
+162 
-171 ACKENIYC
+171 
-179 LQPPT
+179 
-184 IEHARHSA
+184 
-192 LPEQATFDLDATV
+192 
-205 QYNCHTGYVTN
+205 
-216 GFPRAKCLAI
+216 
-226 DGQASWYG
+226 
-234 PDISCEPRSCG
+234 
-245 EPGDVPHGW
+245 
-254 VTADCHTFGC
+254 
-264 RAVVQC
+264 
-270 GQGFELVGKAERYC
+270 
-284 QADGAWAPKE
+284 
-294 LPTCVLVTQVQC
+294 VQC

-353 GGQPMC
+353 GAQPMC

-394 GMKMEGNGSAIC
+394 GMRMEGNGSAIC
-406 QNDGTWSHPLP
+406 QSDGTWSHPLP
-417 MCLAPCV
+417 KCLAPCV

-434 LVENKTGDNST
+434 RVENKTGDNKT
-445 HEGNTQIVGSSTMVQ
+445 QEFTQIVGSSTMVQ
-460 HGEIIVVECAKD
+460 HGEVIIVDCEKN
-472 YEFPTNNA
+472 YEFPSNNV
-480 AVTCNNGTWTQI
+480 AVNCNNGTWTQI
-492 PRCQPARCKKMPKFP
+492 PRCQPARCKKMPKNP

-543 GVWSGETPK
+543 GNWSGENPR

-610 TCVGGH
+610 TCIGGH

-640 SIPDP
+640 SIPEP
-645 EIRHRRSTYLRQYYN
+645 EIRHRRSAYLRQYYN
-660 NLHRQTDPSQ
+660 SLRRQSEPNQ
-670 QYVDQ
+670 EYLNQ
-675 LYDKYNHGT
+675 LYDKYNHDT
-684 SKPTLRHANFKIMK
+684 RKPTLRHANFKLMK
-698 KFDFDGDMETPTS
+698 KFDLDLEEEDEMVGSDV
-711 NENNDENFPTAV
+711 ENGGENFPTAV
-723 YTIYNIHGEPIGH
+723 YTVYNVHGEPIGH

-748 EDEIVQHGDTSEYE
+748 EEDIVHHDDVSEYE
-762 DSEEE
+762 ESDDFE
-767 NDELAHVTVLKGGM
+767 NDSPSHITILKGGL
-781 FDEHSTD
+781 FPDHELASK
-788 SNADNINKL
+788 NEIADGISAL
-797 KHEYFERYV
+797 KHQYFERYI
-806 DKRRKRFLIKISED
+806 DKRHKRFSNLNSTVD
-820 AKKNSDST
+820 NKK
-828 QDEEDDLELDGTKK
+828 ELDVDLQSAETGIVERTTERSGTKPRLK
-842 VLDMELEGDET
+842 RYINTEEMDTEMYTISPIAKTSGILHEVLD
-853 KIDTVTKVPPESTTK
+853 I
-868 VRIKRGI
+868 
-875 NNEEYDTNNW
+875 
-885 TLKPT
+885 
-890 TEDINLNNEINL
+890 
-902 DLLKVVPLTTKLSE
+902 LKVEPLKSRNETSNE
-916 LDCEDSKEMTVI
+916 VFDKEIAVI
-928 PLKHNFEDKDLGKE
+928 PL
-942 VAIVPL
+942 
-948 QYNKTNST
+948 QYSRTNST
-956 EVDNILDK
+956 DVNNMLDK

-973 DRLNQTTATVPKTGR
+973 DRLNQTTASVPKTGR
-988 EGKGG
+988 ENKGTT
-993 RNRQQASSTGEDQDQ
+993 SSQSENLTEGESSADNKNG
-1008 TETKDVVEGSSPQ
+1008 TEGNK
-1021 NTTEKGKKG
+1021 TENGERGKKG

-1043 YVNIEIVKYGRDPN
+1043 YINIEIVKYGRDPN

-1073 YGLNLETNATAKCVR
+1073 YGLNLDANATAKCVR

-1097 CEILPCHVPSTE
+1097 CEILPCHVPTTE
-1109 YGIYTMSA
+1109 YGIYTMA
-1117 DSGHPMTASQVLG
+1117 PDGSQSTGQINLG
-1130 SNLQDEKELN
+1130 LNHGEDKELN

-1212 VNIAC
+1212 VDISC

-1267 ISELEPDIDATTNTD
+1267 ISQLEPDLHGKPVLE
-1282 CGPPARVQGTLIYRD
+1282 CGPPARVQGTLVYRD
-1297 GAEVNSSLGVEG
+1297 GAEVDGSLGMEG

-1333 ICEQGNWVGKSF
+1333 ICEHGDWVGKSF
-1345 NCEELEAQNEELM
+1345 NCEELEAQSEELL
-1358 NNNSCTFENDEPN
+1358 NNNSCTFRNEEPHVVSFFNDLE
-1371 VVAFYNDMQI
+1371 I
-1381 TEVVDFPAGAM
+1381 TETVDFPPGTL
-1392 ITSRCSDIGKYAM
+1392 IISRCSDIGKYAM
-1405 SGSQTR
+1405 TGSQSR
-1411 KCIGGSWD
+1411 KCIGGTWD

-1424 CVGLNQQMDYAME
+1424 CFGLNQENDYAME
-1437 KKPTILFRHSQGPIA
+1437 KPPTILFRHSQGPIA

-1486 NNPDSDRKYIEGW
+1486 FVPDPDRKYQEGW
-1499 TTDPGRDSAL
+1499 TTDPGRDSQL
-1509 EYRLSIINAVK
+1509 EYRLSILGAVK

-1552 RRGLVASGLGTR
+1552 RRGLVASELGTR
-1564 LGTEIRFHCANGNAL
+1564 LGTEIRFSCANGNAL
-1579 LGAHTL
+1579 LGAHVLT
-1585 VCRASGNWSAP
+1585 CRASGNWSAP

-1603 ECGEVV
+1603 ECGDVV
-1609 HDTPLGEGERRPRVA
+1609 LDGPLNEGERRPRVT
-1624 VVSRGVGGRAAFSCA
+1624 VVSRGVGGRAAFSCP
-1639 PGWALRGAP
+1639 PGWALNGAS

-1679 YVLGRAPYRAGDVL
+1679 YVLGRAPFRAGDVL
-1693 QFHCNPEHTLHGR
+1693 QFHCNPEHTLNGR

-1740 SVKFYYKIGETITF
+1740 SVKFYYKIGETVSF
-1754 TCEPGYRLKGAPMLR
+1754 TCEPGYRIKGAPMLR

-1779 IPLCTPNSNFTS
+1779 IPLCTPVANYTA
-1791 SDSVAMFNGD
+1791 SDSLAMLNVD
-1801 IDAMLSDEPAD
+1801 IDAMLSDDAVLVPD
-1812 ILRTREAPAILSPES
+1812 ILRTRVTPAILTRES
-1827 YKAAVTRAAV
+1827 YKAAVTRAAAT
-1837 SRLLRRGPIENFRN
+1837 RLLRMAPIETYKN
-1851 RVFRVNRLLRRDT
+1851 RISRVNRLLRRDSK
-1864 ER
+1864 R

>member
-1 MSRASVNTMVKYNVL
+1 MSKYKLIIVL
-16 FAVTIAISL
+16 FFSVALVAV
-25 ATASA
+25 SA
-30 LPSPTAA
+30 LPSPTT
-37 DDDDDEDE
+37 DDDDDEDD
-45 TTQQSRADADDDGR
+45 TTPSRADADDDGR
-59 VYKNPRNSPSADCPR
+59 IYKNPRNSPSAQCPR

-118 ECPELTQ
+118 ECPELEQ

-131 TLTGRLFGDKAVYS
+131 SLTGRLFGDKAVYS

-226 DGQASWYG
+226 DGHASWYG
-234 PDISCEPRSCG
+234 PDITCEPRSCG

-353 GGQPMC
+353 GTQPLC

-394 GMKMEGNGSAIC
+394 GMRMEGNGSAIC
-406 QNDGTWSHPLP
+406 QSDGTWSHPLP

-434 LVENKTGDNST
+434 LMENKTSENDT
-445 HEGNTQIVGSSTMVQ
+445 QDHTQIVGSSTMVQ
-460 HGEIIVVECAKD
+460 HGEMIVVECEKD
-472 YEFPTNNA
+472 YEFPSMNA
-480 AVTCNNGTWTQI
+480 AITCNNGTWTQI

-507 RNGMVIAPKT
+507 RHGMVIAPKT

-543 GVWSGETPK
+543 GTWSGETPK
-552 CEEVFCPFPGYIE
+552 CEELFCPFPGYIE

-586 VVNNKQIMYECEK
+586 VVNNKQIMYECDK

-627 YQHPRIRWSRRRR
+627 FRHPRIRWSRRRR
-640 SIPDP
+640 SITDT
-645 EIRHRRSTYLRQYYN
+645 EVRHRRSAYLRQYYS
-660 NLHRQTDPSQ
+660 NLRKQAFTDGSQ
-670 QYVDQ
+670 ESIDQ
-675 LYDKYNHGT
+675 LYEKYNHNT
-684 SKPTLRHANFKIMK
+684 EKPTLRHANFKLMK
-698 KFDFDGDMETPTS
+698 KFDLDFDEDMLEPEGPDDG
-711 NENNDENFPTAV
+711 NLPTAV
-723 YTIYNIHGEPIGH
+723 YTVYNVHGEPIAH
-736 RLYSYQP
+736 KFYSYQP

-748 EDEIVQHGDTSEYE
+748 DDEIVHREDTSDYGESAE
-762 DSEEE
+762 FDDS
-767 NDELAHVTVLKGGM
+767 NLTILKGGL
-781 FDEHSTD
+781 FPDHD
-788 SNADNINKL
+788 LDPSNEVAENINKL
-797 KHEYFERYV
+797 KHQYFERYV
-806 DKRRKRFLIKISED
+806 DKRRKRFLSIKNEKNDTEIETGGSNVEIITETPK
-820 AKKNSDST
+820 AKSR
-828 QDEEDDLELDGTKK
+828 KK
-842 VLDMELEGDET
+842 
-853 KIDTVTKVPPESTTK
+853 
-868 VRIKRGI
+868 RNI
-875 NNEEYDTNNW
+875 NYEEYETHSVSL
-885 TLKPT
+885 TPT
-890 TEDINLNNEINL
+890 EGVIPSSEI
-902 DLLKVVPLTTKLSE
+902 DEYLLKVIPLETSSLNIKSNE
-916 LDCEDSKEMTVI
+916 SHEKEKAVI
-928 PLKHNFEDKDLGKE
+928 PLH
-942 VAIVPL
+942 
-948 QYNKTNST
+948 YNTGTNST
-956 EVDNILDK
+956 EFVNILDK
-964 RDKRTSRKT
+964 REKRTSRKT

-988 EGKGG
+988 DGKGG
-993 RNRQQASSTGEDQDQ
+993 KNRQQAVDSKSDEKGASIESSDSI
-1008 TETKDVVEGSSPQ
+1008 EGNKTS
-1021 NTTEKGKKG
+1021 NEKGGKKG

-1043 YVNIEIVKYGRDPN
+1043 YINIEIVKYGRDPN

-1073 YGLNLETNATAKCVR
+1073 YGLNLEANATAKCVR
-1088 GRWKPEKPK
+1088 GRWKPEKPV
-1097 CEILPCHVPSTE
+1097 CEVLPCHVPPTE
-1109 YGIYTMSA
+1109 YGIYTMSPN
-1117 DSGHPMTASQVLG
+1117 GNLG
-1130 SNLQDEKELN
+1130 SLIAGPNRDEERELN

-1145 PNGQVVHFSCEYGY
+1145 PNGQIVHFSCEYGY

-1190 LLHGATYEAG
+1190 QLTGATYEAG

-1212 VNIAC
+1212 VDIAC

-1238 HDFCR
+1238 HEFCR
-1243 PLANLTRPRP
+1243 PLVNVTRPWIR
-1253 TSEYQS
+1253 SNFQS

-1267 ISELEPDIDATTNTD
+1267 ISELEPDLQEGAIPCA
-1282 CGPPARVQGTLIYRD
+1282 PPERVQGTLIYRD
-1297 GAEVNSSLGVEG
+1297 GTEVNETYDISDT
-1309 YPHGTEITFRCI
+1309 YPHGIKITFSCI
-1321 ASIMGEKTTWKL
+1321 ASIMGEKTTWKI
-1333 ICEQGNWVGKSF
+1333 ICENGNWVGKSF
-1345 NCEELEAQNEELM
+1345 NCEELDAQSEELKNNNTCTFRNEEPHVV
-1358 NNNSCTFENDEPN
+1358 SFFNDLE
-1371 VVAFYNDMQI
+1371 I
-1381 TEVVDFPAGAM
+1381 TETVDFPPGAT
-1392 ITSRCSDIGKYAM
+1392 IVSRCSDIGKYAM
-1405 SGSQTR
+1405 TGSQTR
-1411 KCIGGSWD
+1411 RCIGGTWD

-1424 CVGLNQQMDYAME
+1424 CFGLNQENDYAME
-1437 KKPTILFRHSQGPIA
+1437 KPPTILFRHSQGPIA

-1486 NNPDSDRKYIEGW
+1486 YNPDPERKYPEGW
-1499 TTDPGRDSAL
+1499 TTDPGRDSQL
-1509 EYRLSIINAVK
+1509 EYRLSIMNAEK

-1552 RRGLVASGLGTR
+1552 RRGLVPSSLDTQLGS
-1564 LGTEIRFHCANGNAL
+1564 EITFSCANGNAL
-1579 LGAHTL
+1579 LGASTL
-1585 VCRASGNWSAP
+1585 YCRASGNWSAP

-1603 ECGEVV
+1603 ECGEVI
-1609 HDTPLGEGERRPRVA
+1609 HDTPLNDGERRPRVS
-1624 VVSRGVGGRAAFSCA
+1624 VVSRGVGGRAAFSCPA
-1639 PGWALRGAP
+1639 GWALSGPA

-1721 PTCAQACTYPGTTI
+1721 PTCKYNNSAQACTYPGTTI

-1740 SVKFYYKIGETITF
+1740 SVKFYYKIGETVSF
-1754 TCEPGYRLKGAPMLR
+1754 TCEPGYRIKGAPMLR

-1779 IPLCTPNSNFTS
+1779 IPLCTPISNYTS
-1791 SDSVAMFNGD
+1791 SDSIAMLNGD
-1801 IDAMLSDEPAD
+1801 IDAMLSDGRSAIFSTARSNFE
-1812 ILRTREAPAILSPES
+1812 TPAILTKES
-1827 YKAAVTRAAV
+1827 INAAMTRVAAT
-1837 SRLLRRGPIENFRN
+1837 RFLRRSPLETIKN
-1851 RVFRVNRLLRRDT
+1851 RIFRVNRILRRET
-1864 ER
+1864 GR

>member
-1 MSRASVNTMVKYNVL
+1 MYKYQLLFVVMLAASLMMV
-16 FAVTIAISL
+16 S
-25 ATASA
+25 S
-30 LPSPTAA
+30 LPSPTT
-37 DDDDDEDE
+37 DDDDDEDD
-45 TTQQSRADADDDGR
+45 TTPTRADSDDGR
-59 VYKNPRNSPSADCPR
+59 IYKNPRNSPSAQCPR
-74 DEEQATLLGQKCLRK
+74 DEEQATMLGQKCLRK

-118 ECPELTQ
+118 ECPELEQ
-125 PEIGKV
+125 PDIGTV
-131 TLTGRLFGDKAVYS
+131 VLSGRLFGDKAAYS
-145 CPHGY
+145 CPQDY

-205 QYNCHTGYVTN
+205 QYNCHTGYTTN

-226 DGQASWYG
+226 DGHASWYG

-353 GGQPMC
+353 GTQPIC

-394 GMKMEGNGSAIC
+394 GMKMEGNGSGIC

-424 VPHVSQGRVV
+424 VPHVSQGKVV
-434 LVENKTGDNST
+434 LMENRTGGNDT
-445 HEGNTQIVGSSTMVQ
+445 HEHTQIVGSSSMVQ
-460 HGEIIVVECAKD
+460 HGDMIVVDCEKN
-472 YEFPTNNA
+472 YEFPSNNL
-480 AVTCNNGTWTQI
+480 AVICNNGTWTQI
-492 PRCQPARCKKMPKFP
+492 PRCQPARCKKMPKYP
-507 RNGMVIAPKT
+507 RNGMVMAPKT

-530 FELKGNPIVVCSF
+530 YELKGNPIVICSF
-543 GVWSGETPK
+543 GNWSGETPR

-586 VVNNKQIMYECEK
+586 VVNNKQIMYECDK

-640 SIPDP
+640 SVTEP
-645 EIRHRRSTYLRQYYN
+645 EIRHRRSAYLRQYYN
-660 NLHRQTDPSQ
+660 NLRRHSAEPDQHH
-670 QYVDQ
+670 VDE
-675 LYDKYNHGT
+675 LYDKYNHDT
-684 SKPTLRHANFKIMK
+684 RKPTLRHANFKLMK
-698 KFDFDGDMETPTS
+698 KFDLEFLEDDDIAPSDTDTPDG
-711 NENNDENFPTAV
+711 ENFPTAV
-723 YTIYNIHGEPIGH
+723 YTVYNVHGEPIGH

-748 EDEIVQHGDTSEYE
+748 EDEVVHHDEVPDYE
-762 DSEEE
+762 DSSEFDD
-767 NDELAHVTVLKGGM
+767 NPHMTILKGGM
-781 FDEHSTD
+781 FPDHEQESHEEI
-788 SNADNINKL
+788 ADNINKL
-797 KHEYFERYV
+797 KHQYFEKYV
-806 DKRRKRFLIKISED
+806 DKRRKRFLNQKSGESDSGDNRKSGETESGEKQKSGESSEVNKDKTLVDVELQGAESNVIATQKLIRKTKSRTKRNVITEETDTEIQTVRPYETD
-820 AKKNSDST
+820 AKLI
-828 QDEEDDLELDGTKK
+828 DD
-842 VLDMELEGDET
+842 
-853 KIDTVTKVPPESTTK
+853 I
-868 VRIKRGI
+868 
-875 NNEEYDTNNW
+875 
-885 TLKPT
+885 
-890 TEDINLNNEINL
+890 EI
-902 DLLKVVPLTTKLSE
+902 DLLKV
-916 LDCEDSKEMTVI
+916 I
-928 PLKHNFEDKDLGKE
+928 PLPKAKNETNDVYKKE
-942 VAIVPL
+942 VAVIPI
-948 QYNKTNST
+948 QYVKTNST
-956 EVDNILDK
+956 EVDNILEK

-993 RNRQQASSTGEDQDQ
+993 RNRQRESLTAEDKDASEAKEGENGNGNK
-1008 TETKDVVEGSSPQ
+1008 TET
-1021 NTTEKGKKG
+1021 EKSKKG
-1030 RPKSPCEPIESEP
+1030 RPKSPCEAIESEP

-1073 YGLNLETNATAKCVR
+1073 YGLNLELNATAKCVR

-1097 CEILPCHVPSTE
+1097 CEILPCHVPTTE
-1109 YGIYTMSA
+1109 YGIYTMPQ
-1117 DSGHPMTASQVLG
+1117 DSGLG
-1130 SNLQDEKELN
+1130 SQMVSGLTHGDEKELN

-1243 PLANLTRPRP
+1243 PLANLSRPRP

-1267 ISELEPDIDATTNTD
+1267 ISELEPDLLGKAVSE

-1297 GAEVNSSLGVEG
+1297 GAEVNGTLGVEG

-1321 ASIMGEKTTWKL
+1321 ASIMGERTTWKL
-1333 ICEQGNWVGKSF
+1333 ICEQGDWVGKSF
-1345 NCEELEAQNEELM
+1345 NCEELEAQSEELLNNNTCTFRNEEPHVV
-1358 NNNSCTFENDEPN
+1358 SFFNDLE
-1371 VVAFYNDMQI
+1371 I
-1381 TEVVDFPAGAM
+1381 TETVDFPPGAV
-1392 ITSRCSDIGKYAM
+1392 IISRCSDIGKYAM
-1405 SGSQTR
+1405 TGSQTR

-1419 GVKPT
+1419 GTKPT
-1424 CVGLNQQMDYAME
+1424 CFGLNQENDYAME
-1437 KKPTILFRHSQGPIA
+1437 KPPTILFRYSQGPIA

-1486 NNPDSDRKYIEGW
+1486 FYPDIERKYQEGW
-1499 TTDPGRDSAL
+1499 TDDPGRDSQL
-1509 EYRLSIINAVK
+1509 EYRLSILGAEK
-1520 EDSGI
+1520 EDSGV

-1552 RRGLVASGLGTR
+1552 RRGLVASGLGTM
-1564 LGTEIRFHCANGNAL
+1564 LGTEIKFSCANGNAL

-1585 VCRASGNWSAP
+1585 ACRASGNWSAP

-1609 HDTPLGEGERRPRVA
+1609 HDTPLKEGERRPRVA
-1624 VVSRGVGGRAAFSCA
+1624 VVSRGVGGRAAFSCPA
-1639 PGWALRGAP
+1639 GWALSGAA

-1654 AADWAKPFPVCREVS
+1654 AADWARPFPVCREVS

-1740 SVKFYYKIGETITF
+1740 SVKFYYKIGETVSF

-1779 IPLCTPNSNFTS
+1779 IPLCAPITNYTS
-1791 SDSVAMFNGD
+1791 PDSLAMLNGD
-1801 IDAMLSDEPAD
+1801 IDAMLSDSAILPSD
-1812 ILRTREAPAILSPES
+1812 ILKTRETPAILSPES
-1827 YKAAVTRAAV
+1827 YKAAVTRVAA
-1837 SRLLRRGPIENFRN
+1837 SRLFHRAPIETYKN
-1851 RVFRVNRLLRRDT
+1851 RITRINRFIRRDT

>member
-1 MSRASVNTMVKYNVL
+1 MSKYNVL
-16 FAVTIAISL
+16 LAVLLAISL
-25 ATASA
+25 AVAFRPRLRPRGLRVYRVSS
-30 LPSPTAA
+30 LPSPTSS
-37 DDDDDEDE
+37 DDDDDDDD
-45 TTQQSRADADDDGR
+45 TTPANRADADDDMR
-59 VYKNPRNSPSADCPR
+59 VYKNPRNSPSAQCPR

-118 ECPELTQ
+118 ECPELEQ
-125 PEIGKV
+125 PEIGTV
-131 TLTGRLFGDKAVYS
+131 QVSGRLFGDKAVYS

-162 DGKWAGQPP
+162 DGMWAGQPP
-171 ACKENIYC
+171 ACKQNIYC

-226 DGQASWYG
+226 EKQASWYG

-353 GGQPMC
+353 GTQPMC

-406 QNDGTWSHPLP
+406 QSDGTWSHPLP
-417 MCLAPCV
+417 QCLAPCV

-434 LVENKTGDNST
+434 LMENKTGENET
-445 HEGNTQIVGSSTMVQ
+445 VEGNTQIVGSSSMVQ
-460 HGEIIVVECAKD
+460 HGEVIIVDCEEN
-472 YEFPTNNA
+472 YEFPSTNA

-492 PRCQPARCKKMPKFP
+492 PRCQPARCKKMPRNP

-543 GVWSGETPK
+543 GNWSGETPK
-552 CEEVFCPFPGYIE
+552 CEEVFCPFPGYVE

-640 SIPDP
+640 SITDT
-645 EIRHRRSTYLRQYYN
+645 EIRHRRSAYLRQYYN
-660 NLHRQTDPSQ
+660 SLKRQPNPTQ

-675 LYDKYNHGT
+675 LYDKYNHNT
-684 SKPTLRHANFKIMK
+684 DKPTLRHANFKMMK
-698 KFDFDGDMETPTS
+698 KLDTDIDDDDIPNDGIETS
-711 NENNDENFPTAV
+711 DGENFPTAV
-723 YTIYNIHGEPIGH
+723 YTVYNVHGEPIGH
-736 RLYSYQP
+736 RFYSYQP
-743 VYEPE
+743 AYEPE
-748 EDEIVQHGDTSEYE
+748 DDEIVEPHEETIEYE
-762 DSEEE
+762 NS
-767 NDELAHVTVLKGGM
+767 NDFDEPPHVTVLKGGL
-781 FDEHSTD
+781 FPDHDLKANTAQSI
-788 SNADNINKL
+788 NIL
-797 KHEYFERYV
+797 KHEYFEKYV
-806 DKRRKRFLIKISED
+806 DKRRKRFSTS
-820 AKKNSDST
+820 KNSEEKKEIDVELQGADSNNIEAR
-828 QDEEDDLELDGTKK
+828 DSRKKDLDIELFAEE
-842 VLDMELEGDET
+842 
-853 KIDTVTKVPPESTTK
+853 SRTTK
-868 VRIKRGI
+868 TVISPTSKPRIKRGI
-875 NNEEYDTNNW
+875 NMEEYDRQMWTQQPIKESEFVNEVNNDM
-885 TLKPT
+885 LK
-890 TEDINLNNEINL
+890 
-902 DLLKVVPLTTKLSE
+902 
-916 LDCEDSKEMTVI
+916 VI
-928 PLKHNFEDKDLGKE
+928 PLETKAELVNATEHKE
-942 VAIVPL
+942 MVVIPL
-948 QYNKTNST
+948 QYNNTNST
-956 EVDNILDK
+956 EVNNIFDR

-973 DRLNQTTATVPKTGR
+973 DRLNQTTATIPKTGR
-988 EGKGG
+988 ESKGG
-993 RNRQQASSTGEDQDQ
+993 RTHQDITESGEEGQSTDNKE
-1008 TETKDVVEGSSPQ
+1008 VVDGVNKSDNG
-1021 NTTEKGKKG
+1021 NTTERQGKKG

-1043 YVNIEIVKYGRDPN
+1043 YVNIEIVKFGRDPN

-1073 YGLNLETNATAKCVR
+1073 YGLNLEPNTTAKCVR

-1109 YGIYTMSA
+1109 YGIYTMAA
-1117 DSGHPMTASQVLG
+1117 DATNPTAANPLG
-1130 SNLQDEKELN
+1130 SGGPEEKELN

-1217 EPGRSPPATLN
+1217 EPGRSPAATLN

-1243 PLANLTRPRP
+1243 PLANLSRPRP
-1253 TSEYQS
+1253 TSEFQS
-1259 GSDIVRED
+1259 GSDIVKED
-1267 ISELEPDIDATTNTD
+1267 VSDLEPDLAGKSIAE

-1297 GAEVNSSLGVEG
+1297 GAEVNGTLGMEG

-1333 ICEQGNWVGKSF
+1333 ICEDGNWIGKSF
-1345 NCEELEAQNEELM
+1345 NCEELEAQNEELL
-1358 NNNSCTFENDEPN
+1358 NNNTCTFRNEEPHVVSFFNDLE
-1371 VVAFYNDMQI
+1371 I
-1381 TEVVDFPAGAM
+1381 TEIVDFPAGSV
-1392 ITSRCSDIGKYAM
+1392 IISRCSDIGKYAIT
-1405 SGSQTR
+1405 GAQVR
-1411 KCIGGSWD
+1411 RCVGGQWD
-1419 GVKPT
+1419 GSKPS
-1424 CVGLNQQMDYAME
+1424 CFGLNQENDYAME
-1437 KKPTILFRHSQGPIA
+1437 KPPTILFRHSGGPIA

-1459 LVYPGTVLHMEC
+1459 LVYPGTTLHMEC

-1486 NNPDSDRKYIEGW
+1486 FYPEKYTEGW
-1499 TTDPGRDSAL
+1499 TEDPGRDSQL
-1509 EYRLSIINAVK
+1509 EYRLSIIGAEK
-1520 EDSGI
+1520 DDSGI

-1552 RRGLVASGLGTR
+1552 RRGLVASASGTQ
-1564 LGTEIRFHCANGNAL
+1564 LGTEIHFHCANGNAL

-1609 HDTPLGEGERRPRVA
+1609 HDTALGEGERRPRVA
-1624 VVSRGVGGRAAFSCA
+1624 VVSRGVGGRAAFSCPA
-1639 PGWALRGAP
+1639 GWALSGP
-1648 ETVCLP
+1648 TETVCLP
-1654 AADWAKPFPVCREVS
+1654 AADWARPFPVCREVS
-1669 CPALPPPASG
+1669 CPALPPPQSG

-1754 TCEPGYRLKGAPMLR
+1754 SCEPGYRLKGAPMLR

-1779 IPLCTPNSNFTS
+1779 IPLCTPITNFTS
-1791 SDSVAMFNGD
+1791 GDSIAMLNGD
-1801 IDAMLSDEPAD
+1801 IDAMLSDSAGVPD
-1812 ILRTREAPAILSPES
+1812 FLKTRESPAILSEES
-1827 YKAAVTRAAV
+1827 YKAAITRVAA
-1837 SRLLRRGPIENFRN
+1837 SRLLRRSPIETYKNRIFRFN
-1851 RVFRVNRLLRRDT
+1851 RILRRDNYT
-1864 ER
+1864 KR

>member
-1 MSRASVNTMVKYNVL
+1 MTKFHVLLFAL
-16 FAVTIAISL
+16 FAVSL
-25 ATASA
+25 ALVSA
-30 LPSPTAA
+30 LPSPTVS
-37 DDDDDEDE
+37 DDDDDDDD
-45 TTQQSRADADDDGR
+45 TTPQSRADADDDGR
-59 VYKNPRNSPSADCPR
+59 VYKNPRNSPSAECPR
-74 DEEQATLLGQKCLRK
+74 DEEQATMLGQKCLRK

-118 ECPELTQ
+118 ECPELEQ
-125 PEIGKV
+125 PEIGKI
-131 TLTGRLFGDKAVYS
+131 TLTGRLFGNKAVYS

-156 SRSCQA
+156 SRNCQA
-162 DGKWAGQPP
+162 DGKWAGQAP

-192 LPEQATFDLDATV
+192 LPEQETFDLDATV

-353 GGQPMC
+353 GTQPIC

-417 MCLAPCV
+417 QCLAPCV

-434 LVENKTGDNST
+434 LVENKTGENYT
-445 HEGNTQIVGSSTMVQ
+445 QEGNTQIVGSSSMVQ
-460 HGEIIVVECAKD
+460 HGEIIVVDCEKN
-472 YEFPTNNA
+472 YEFPSNNA

-492 PRCQPARCKKMPKFP
+492 PRCQPARCKKMPRNP
-507 RNGMVIAPKT
+507 RNGMVLAPKT

-530 FELKGNPIVVCSF
+530 FELRGNPIVVCSF
-543 GVWSGETPK
+543 GNWSGEAPK

-610 TCVGGH
+610 TCIGGH

-640 SIPDP
+640 SIPEP
-645 EIRHRRSTYLRQYYN
+645 EIRHRRSAYLRQYYT
-660 NLHRQTDPSQ
+660 NLRRRPDPTQ
-670 QYVDQ
+670 QYLDQ
-675 LYDKYNHGT
+675 LYEKYNHDT
-684 SKPTLRHANFKIMK
+684 QKPTLRHANFKLMK
-698 KFDFDGDMETPTS
+698 KYDTDLEDDLSTGTDDNADG
-711 NENNDENFPTAV
+711 ENYPTAV
-723 YTIYNIHGEPIGH
+723 YTVYNVHGEPIGH

-748 EDEIVQHGDTSEYE
+748 EDEIVESANSSEYE
-762 DSEEE
+762 DSEELG
-767 NDELAHVTVLKGGM
+767 DLSHLTILKGGL
-781 FDEHSTD
+781 FPDNRIGNK
-788 SNADNINKL
+788 NAPSINKL

-806 DKRRKRFLIKISED
+806 DKRRKRFSNLKTANESKTEL
-820 AKKNSDST
+820 
-828 QDEEDDLELDGTKK
+828 DLELEADSTMR
-842 VLDMELEGDET
+842 LT
-853 KIDTVTKVPPESTTK
+853 TSTTETPK
-868 VRIKRGI
+868 KRFRRYI
-875 NNEEYDTNNW
+875 NTEESDRDVW
-885 TLKPT
+885 TLRPT
-890 TEDINLNNEINL
+890 LKKTASTNDVTTDNL
-902 DLLKVVPLTTKLSE
+902 K
-916 LDCEDSKEMTVI
+916 VI
-928 PLKHNFEDKDLGKE
+928 PLGSNANDEILINQHSFSREME
-942 VAIVPL
+942 VIPL
-948 QYNKTNST
+948 QYNNTNST
-956 EVDNILDK
+956 EVDNIIDK

-973 DRLNQTTATVPKTGR
+973 DRLNQTTATVPKTVRENKGR
-988 EGKGG
+988 LRKSQSESSEDDRSTELKDTVDGSKEG
-993 RNRQQASSTGEDQDQ
+993 NQ
-1008 TETKDVVEGSSPQ
+1008 
-1021 NTTEKGKKG
+1021 TEKGKKG

-1043 YVNIEIVKYGRDPN
+1043 YINVEIVKYGRDPN

-1073 YGLNLETNATAKCVR
+1073 YGLNLEPNTTAKCVR

-1097 CEILPCHVPSTE
+1097 CEIQPCHVPATE
-1109 YGIYTMSA
+1109 YGIYTMPS
-1117 DSGHPMTASQVLG
+1117 DPGHLMTASQVLG
-1130 SNLQDEKELN
+1130 TPSIGHGDEKELN
-1140 ETDPV
+1140 ETDPI
-1145 PNGQVVHFSCEYGY
+1145 PNGQVIHFSCEYGY

-1217 EPGRSPPATLN
+1217 EAGRSPPATLN

-1243 PLANLTRPRP
+1243 PLANLSRPRP

-1267 ISELEPDIDATTNTD
+1267 ISELEPDIDGKTVTD

-1297 GAEVNSSLGVEG
+1297 GAEVNGTLGVEG
-1309 YPHGTEITFRCI
+1309 YPHGTEITFSCI

-1333 ICEQGNWVGKSF
+1333 ICEHGDWVGKSF
-1345 NCEELEAQNEELM
+1345 NCEELEAQSEELL
-1358 NNNSCTFENDEPN
+1358 NNNSCTFRNEEPHVVSFFNDLE
-1371 VVAFYNDMQI
+1371 I
-1381 TEVVDFPAGAM
+1381 TETVDFPAGTV
-1392 ITSRCSDIGKYAM
+1392 IVSRCSDIGKYAM
-1405 SGSQTR
+1405 TGSQAR

-1419 GVKPT
+1419 GAKPT
-1424 CVGLNQQMDYAME
+1424 CFGLNQENDYAME
-1437 KKPTILFRHSQGPIA
+1437 KPPTILFRHSQGPIA

-1486 NNPDSDRKYIEGW
+1486 YVPSDPERKYPEGW
-1499 TTDPGRDSAL
+1499 TTDPGRDSQL
-1509 EYRLSIINAVK
+1509 EYRLSIMGAEK

-1525 YRCETPA
+1525 YGCETPA
-1532 RQSHQ
+1532 RQIHQ

-1552 RRGLVASGLGTR
+1552 RRGLVANGLGTR
-1564 LGTEIRFHCANGNAL
+1564 LGTEIRFSCANGNAL

-1585 VCRASGNWSAP
+1585 ICRASGNWSAP

-1603 ECGEVV
+1603 ECGEVI
-1609 HDTPLGEGERRPRVA
+1609 HDTPLGAGERRPRVA
-1624 VVSRGVGGRAAFSCA
+1624 VVSRGVGGRAAFSCPA
-1639 PGWALRGAP
+1639 GWALRGAS

-1654 AADWAKPFPVCREVS
+1654 AADWARPFPVCTEVS

-1706 PILVCQDSGRWSDKP
+1706 PILVCQDSGRWSDKA

-1740 SVKFYYKIGETITF
+1740 SVKFYYKIGETVTF

-1779 IPLCTPNSNFTS
+1779 IPLCAPITNFTS
-1791 SDSVAMFNGD
+1791 SSESLAMLNGD
-1801 IDAMLSDEPAD
+1801 IDAMLSDSAIYPTD
-1812 ILRTREAPAILSPES
+1812 VLKTRETPAILTPES
-1827 YKAAVTRAAV
+1827 YKAAMTRVAAT
-1837 SRLLRRGPIENFRN
+1837 RLLRRAPIEIHKN
-1851 RVFRVNRLLRRDT
+1851 RILRVTNLLRRDN

>member
-1 MSRASVNTMVKYNVL
+1 MFRLQIVFFVL
-16 FAVTIAISL
+16 L
-25 ATASA
+25 ALSFILVSA
-30 LPSPTAA
+30 LPSPSTA
-37 DDDDDEDE
+37 DEDE
-45 TTQQSRADADDDGR
+45 DDEESAPTAHAEADDDGR
-59 VYKNPRNSPSADCPR
+59 VYKNPRNSPSAQCPR

-118 ECPELTQ
+118 ECPELEQ

-162 DGKWAGQPP
+162 DGQWAGQPP

-205 QYNCHTGYVTN
+205 QYHCHTGYVTN

-226 DGQASWYG
+226 EGQASWYG

-306 PPPEA
+306 PPPEG

-353 GGQPMC
+353 GTQPAC

-394 GMKMEGNGSAIC
+394 GMRMEGNGSAIC

-417 MCLAPCV
+417 KCLAPCV

-434 LVENKTGDNST
+434 LVENKTSDNDT
-445 HEGNTQIVGSSTMVQ
+445 QETTQIVGSSSMVQ
-460 HGEIIVVECAKD
+460 HGEIIIVECEKN
-472 YEFPTNNA
+472 YEFPSNNA

-492 PRCQPARCKKMPKFP
+492 PRCQPARCKRMPRFP

-530 FELKGNPIVVCSF
+530 FQLRGNPVVVCSF
-543 GVWSGETPK
+543 GNWTGETPK

-640 SIPDP
+640 SIPDT
-645 EIRHRRSTYLRQYYN
+645 ELRQKRAAFLRQYYN
-660 NLHRQTDPSQ
+660 DLQRKQDSNPSQ
-670 QYVDQ
+670 DYIEN
-675 LYDKYNHGT
+675 LYDKYNAPSNH
-684 SKPTLRHANFKIMK
+684 KPTLRHANFKTMK
-698 KFDFDGDMETPTS
+698 KFDIELESD
-711 NENNDENFPTAV
+711 DEMLPGSDISSHIEDTNLPTAMYTV
-723 YTIYNIHGEPIGH
+723 YNVHGEPIGH

-748 EDEIVQHGDTSEYE
+748 EEDIVPHDGSLEFESTDSLE
-762 DSEEE
+762 DIP
-767 NDELAHVTVLKGGM
+767 NMTVLKGGL
-781 FDEHSTD
+781 FPDHQLLNPDDKTG
-788 SNADNINKL
+788 NINKL
-797 KHEYFERYV
+797 KHQYFERYV
-806 DKRRKRFLIKISED
+806 DKRRKRFLTQISNTGEND
-820 AKKNSDST
+820 
-828 QDEEDDLELDGTKK
+828 ELDN
-842 VLDMELEGDET
+842 LNENDMELQVSESKPITTAVPLLAAKSRKKRDIVLKHLDPVSNDLENNDKNEDGAMEHLKVIPLNRSVT
-853 KIDTVTKVPPESTTK
+853 YNVTK
-868 VRIKRGI
+868 
-875 NNEEYDTNNW
+875 EE
-885 TLKPT
+885 LG
-890 TEDINLNNEINL
+890 
-902 DLLKVVPLTTKLSE
+902 
-916 LDCEDSKEMTVI
+916 SKEMAVI
-928 PLKHNFEDKDLGKE
+928 PMY
-942 VAIVPL
+942 
-948 QYNKTNST
+948 QKTNST
-956 EVDNILDK
+956 EVDNFLEK

-973 DRLNQTTATVPKTGR
+973 DKLNQTTATVPKSGR
-988 EGKGG
+988 DGKG
-993 RNRQQASSTGEDQDQ
+993 RIRQAPDNSSSSSE
-1008 TETKDVVEGSSPQ
+1008 EGSAAVDADGSVKPEG
-1021 NTTEKGKKG
+1021 NSTEKGKKG
-1030 RPKSPCEPIESEP
+1030 RPKSPCEPIQSEP
-1043 YVNIEIVKYGRDPN
+1043 YVNIEIVKFGRDPN

-1073 YGLNLETNATAKCVR
+1073 YGLNLEPNATAKCVR

-1097 CEILPCHVPSTE
+1097 CEILSCHVPPTE
-1109 YGIYTMSA
+1109 YGIYTMAPSDLPA
-1117 DSGHPMTASQVLG
+1117 SSGQVIPPFNN
-1130 SNLQDEKELN
+1130 SEEMELN

-1172 EWAVTSMPECVA
+1172 EWAVTSTPECVP

-1190 LLHGATYEAG
+1190 SLHGATYEAG

-1217 EPGRSPPATLN
+1217 EAGRSPPATLN

-1243 PLANLTRPRP
+1243 PLANLSRPRP
-1253 TSEYQS
+1253 TSEFQS

-1267 ISELEPDIDATTNTD
+1267 VSELEPDLDGKTVTE
-1282 CGPPARVQGTLIYRD
+1282 CGPPARVQGTLVYRD
-1297 GAEVNSSLGVEG
+1297 GTEVNGTLGIEG
-1309 YPHGTEITFRCI
+1309 YPHGTEITFSCI
-1321 ASIMGEKTTWKL
+1321 ASIMGEKTTWKV
-1333 ICEQGNWVGKSF
+1333 ICEQGQWVGKSF
-1345 NCEELEAQNEELM
+1345 NCEELEAQEEELL
-1358 NNNSCTFENDEPN
+1358 NNNTCTFSNDDPN
-1371 VVAFYNDMQI
+1371 VVSFYHDLEI
-1381 TEVVDFPAGAM
+1381 TEVVDFPAGAV
-1392 ITSRCSDIGKYAM
+1392 IVSRCSDIGKYAM
-1405 SGSQTR
+1405 TGSQTR
-1411 KCIGGSWD
+1411 KCIGGAWD
-1419 GVKPT
+1419 GAQPA
-1424 CVGLNQQMDYAME
+1424 CIGLNQATDYAME
-1437 KKPTILFRHSQGPIA
+1437 KPPTILFRYSNGPIA

-1459 LVYPGTVLHMEC
+1459 LVYPGTMLHMEC
-1471 LWMRRFGNPKWNVTH
+1471 LWMRRFGNPKWNYTH
-1486 NNPDSDRKYIEGW
+1486 HYPDSERTYQEGW

-1509 EYRLSIINAVK
+1509 EYRLSILNAEK
-1520 EDSGI
+1520 ADSGV

-1532 RQSHQ
+1532 RQVHQ
-1537 VEIIVEDVH
+1537 IEIIVEDVH

-1552 RRGLVASGLGTR
+1552 RRGLVASGKGTQ
-1564 LGTEIRFHCANGNAL
+1564 LGTEIRFVCANGNAL
-1579 LGAHTL
+1579 IGAHTL

-1609 HDTPLGEGERRPRVA
+1609 LDTPLTEGSRRPRVS
-1624 VVSRGVGGRAAFSCA
+1624 VISRVVGGRAAFSC
-1639 PGWALRGAP
+1639 PSGWALDGPA
-1648 ETVCLP
+1648 ETACTP
-1654 AADWAKPFPVCREVS
+1654 AADWARPFPVCREVS

-1740 SVKFYYKIGETITF
+1740 SVKFYYKIGETVTF

-1779 IPLCTPNSNFTS
+1779 IPLCAPVSNYTNSG
-1791 SDSVAMFNGD
+1791 DSIAMLNGD
-1801 IDAMLSDEPAD
+1801 IDAMLSDRPFEPAD
-1812 ILRTREAPAILSPES
+1812 ILKLRDTPAILSPES
-1827 YKAAVTRAAV
+1827 YKAAMTRVAATK
-1837 SRLLRRGPIENFRN
+1837 LLRRSPIETYKS
-1851 RVFRVNRLLRRDT
+1851 RVTRVNRLLRRDT

>member
-1 MSRASVNTMVKYNVL
+1 MYIVS
-16 FAVTIAISL
+16 
-25 ATASA
+25 
-30 LPSPTAA
+30 
-37 DDDDDEDE
+37 
-45 TTQQSRADADDDGR
+45 
-59 VYKNPRNSPSADCPR
+59 
-74 DEEQATLLGQKCLRK
+74 
-89 CSSDED
+89 
-95 CKSKKKKCLC
+95 
-105 DGACGMSCIKPDR
+105 DR
-118 ECPELTQ
+118 ECPELEQ
-125 PEIGKV
+125 PTDIGTV
-131 TLTGRLFGDKAVYS
+131 TLTGRLFGDKAMYS

-150 HVVGLQ
+150 HVVGLH

-162 DGKWAGQPP
+162 DGKWAGQAPS
-171 ACKENIYC
+171 CKENIYC

-205 QYNCHTGYVTN
+205 QYNCHTGYATN

-234 PDISCEPRSCG
+234 PDITCEPRSCG
-245 EPGDVPHGW
+245 EPGDAPHGW

-284 QADGAWAPKE
+284 QADGFWAPKE

-353 GGQPMC
+353 GTQPMC

-406 QNDGTWSHPLP
+406 QSDGSWSHPLP
-417 MCLAPCV
+417 QCLEHDKGHYVLAPCV
-424 VPHVSQGRVV
+424 VPHVSQGKVV
-434 LVENKTGDNST
+434 LMENKTGENDT
-445 HEGNTQIVGSSTMVQ
+445 DTQEHTQIVGSSSMVQ
-460 HGEIIVVECAKD
+460 HGEMIMVDCEKN
-472 YEFPTNNA
+472 YEFPSNI
-480 AVTCNNGTWTQI
+480 VTVSCNNGTWTQI
-492 PRCQPARCKKMPKFP
+492 PRCQPARCKKMPRNP
-507 RNGMVIAPKT
+507 RFGMVIAPKT
-517 EHGMKARFRCKDG
+517 EHGMKARFRCRDG
-530 FELKGNPIVVCSF
+530 YELRGNPIVVCSF
-543 GVWSGETPK
+543 GVWSGEAPK
-552 CEEVFCPFPGYIE
+552 CDEVFCPFPGYIE

-610 TCVGGH
+610 TCIGGH

-640 SIPDP
+640 SITEP
-645 EIRHRRSTYLRQYYN
+645 EIRHKRSAFLRQYYSK
-660 NLHRQTDPSQ
+660 LRRQSDFSQ
-670 QYVDQ
+670 EQIDE
-675 LYDKYNHGT
+675 LYDKYNHDNQ
-684 SKPTLRHANFKIMK
+684 KPTLRHANFKLMK
-698 KFDFDGDMETPTS
+698 KFDVDFEGEDGDLIGSEIPS
-711 NENNDENFPTAV
+711 GENFPTAV
-723 YTIYNIHGEPIGH
+723 YTVYNVHGEPIGH
-736 RLYSYQP
+736 KFYSYQP

-748 EDEIVQHGDTSEYE
+748 DDELVHRVDSSEYE
-762 DSEEE
+762 DSGEIE
-767 NDELAHVTVLKGGM
+767 NDSHITILKGGT
-781 FDEHSTD
+781 FPDHEIENDNGISE
-788 SNADNINKL
+788 NINKL
-797 KHEYFERYV
+797 KHQYFERYV
-806 DKRRKRFLIKISED
+806 DKRRKRFLNTKSSEVIKKDVDIELKATD
-820 AKKNSDST
+820 GNIQITT
-828 QDEEDDLELDGTKK
+828 QLAE
-842 VLDMELEGDET
+842 
-853 KIDTVTKVPPESTTK
+853 
-868 VRIKRGI
+868 IKPRHKRNI
-875 NNEEYDTNNW
+875 NLEEYDTQISIANSSPHATKNVDLNSDY
-885 TLKPT
+885 LK
-890 TEDINLNNEINL
+890 
-902 DLLKVVPLTTKLSE
+902 
-916 LDCEDSKEMTVI
+916 VI
-928 PLKHNFEDKDLGKE
+928 PLSTRSQNATAREIFEKE
-942 VAIVPL
+942 IAVIPL
-948 QYNKTNST
+948 QYNNTNST
-956 EVDNILDK
+956 EVSNRTDK
-964 RDKRTSRKT
+964 REKRTSRKT

-993 RNRQQASSTGEDQDQ
+993 RNRQSQTSSEDEAGQN
-1008 TETKDVVEGSSPQ
+1008 VEADGG
-1021 NTTEKGKKG
+1021 NKNGTEKGKKG
-1030 RPKSPCEPIESEP
+1030 RPKSPCEPINSEP
-1043 YVNIEIVKYGRDPN
+1043 YVNIEVVKYGRDPN

-1073 YGLNLETNATAKCVR
+1073 YGLNLELNATAKCVR
-1088 GRWKPEKPK
+1088 GRWKPEKPN

-1109 YGIYTMSA
+1109 YGIYTMSPNA
-1117 DSGHPMTASQVLG
+1117 SPTGMISGLTQG
-1130 SNLQDEKELN
+1130 DERELN

-1190 LLHGATYEAG
+1190 ILHGATYEAG

-1217 EPGRSPPATLN
+1217 DTGRSPPATLN

-1238 HDFCR
+1238 LDFCR
-1243 PLANLTRPRP
+1243 PLANLSRPRP

-1267 ISELEPDIDATTNTD
+1267 ISELEPDFQGKGVVE
-1282 CGPPARVQGTLIYRD
+1282 CGSPARVQGTLIYRD
-1297 GAEVNSSLGVEG
+1297 GSEVNETVEVAG
-1309 YPHGTEITFRCI
+1309 YPHGTEVTFRCI
-1321 ASIMGEKTTWKL
+1321 ASLMGEKTTWKL
-1333 ICEQGNWVGKSF
+1333 ICEHGNWVGKSF
-1345 NCEELEAQNEELM
+1345 SCDDLEAQSEELLS
-1358 NNNSCTFENDEPN
+1358 NNSCTFRNEEPH
-1371 VVAFYNDMQI
+1371 VVSFFSDLEI
-1381 TEVVDFPAGAM
+1381 TETVDFPPGSV
-1392 ITSRCSDIGKYAM
+1392 IVSRCSDIGKYAI
-1405 SGSQTR
+1405 SGSQVR
-1411 KCIGGSWD
+1411 KCSGGSWD
-1419 GVKPT
+1419 GIKPT
-1424 CVGLNQQMDYAME
+1424 CFGLNQENDYAME
-1437 KKPTILFRHSQGPIA
+1437 KPPTILLRYSDGPIA

-1459 LVYPGTVLHMEC
+1459 LVYPGTTLHMEC
-1471 LWMRRFGNPKWNVTH
+1471 LWMRRFGNPKWNVTLRD
-1486 NNPDSDRKYIEGW
+1486 PELEKKYSEGW
-1499 TTDPGRDSAL
+1499 TTDPGRDSQL
-1509 EYRLSIINAVK
+1509 EYRLSIISAVK

-1537 VEIIVEDVH
+1537 IEIIVEDVH

-1552 RRGLVASGLGTR
+1552 RRGLVASTPGTQ
-1564 LGTEIRFHCANGNAL
+1564 LGTEIKFSCANGNAL
-1579 LGAHTL
+1579 LGPPTL

-1609 HDTPLGEGERRPRVA
+1609 HDTVLEEGERRPRVA
-1624 VVSRGVGGRAAFSCA
+1624 VVSRGVGGRAAFSCP
-1639 PGWALRGAP
+1639 PGWALDGP
-1648 ETVCLP
+1648 TETVCLP
-1654 AADWAKPFPVCREVS
+1654 AADWARPFPVCREVS
-1669 CPALPPPASG
+1669 CPALPPPVSG
-1679 YVLGRAPYRAGDVL
+1679 YVLGRPPYRAGDVL

-1740 SVKFYYKIGETITF
+1740 SVKFYYKIGETVTF

-1779 IPLCTPNSNFTS
+1779 IPLCTPISNYTS
-1791 SDSVAMFNGD
+1791 SESLAMLNGD
-1801 IDAMLSDEPAD
+1801 IDAMLSDAAIFPAD
-1812 ILRTREAPAILSPES
+1812 ILKRRETPAILSPES
-1827 YKAAVTRAAV
+1827 HKAAVTRVAA
-1837 SRLLRRGPIENFRN
+1837 SKMLWRSPIETYKN
-1851 RVFRVNRLLRRDT
+1851 RIYRVNRLLRRDT

>member
-1 MSRASVNTMVKYNVL
+1 MSKYKFLIVLLFSVVL
-16 FAVTIAISL
+16 VAV
-25 ATASA
+25 SA
-30 LPSPTAA
+30 LPSPTTEE
-37 DDDDDEDE
+37 DDDEDD
-45 TTQQSRADADDDGR
+45 TTPSRADADDDGR
-59 VYKNPRNSPSADCPR
+59 VYKNPRNSPSALCPR

-118 ECPELTQ
+118 ECPELEQ

-131 TLTGRLFGDKAVYS
+131 SLTGRLFGDKAVYS

-156 SRSCQA
+156 SRNCQA

-184 IEHARHSA
+184 IPHARHSA

-226 DGQASWYG
+226 DSQASWYG
-234 PDISCEPRSCG
+234 PDITCEPRSCG
-245 EPGDVPHGW
+245 EPGEVPHGW

-353 GGQPMC
+353 GTQPLC

-394 GMKMEGNGSAIC
+394 GMRMEGNGSAIC
-406 QNDGTWSHPLP
+406 QSDGTWSHPLP
-417 MCLAPCV
+417 MCFAPCV
-424 VPHVSQGRVV
+424 VPHVSQGSVV
-434 LVENKTGDNST
+434 LMENKTSENDT
-445 HEGNTQIVGSSTMVQ
+445 QEHTQIVRSSTMVQ
-460 HGEIIVVECAKD
+460 HGEIIVVECEND
-472 YEFPTNNA
+472 YEFPSTNTA
-480 AVTCNNGTWTQI
+480 ITCNNGTWTQI
-492 PRCQPARCKKMPKFP
+492 PRCQPARCKRMPKFP

-543 GVWSGETPK
+543 GTWSGETPK
-552 CEEVFCPFPGYIE
+552 CEELFCPFPGYIE

-586 VVNNKQIMYECEK
+586 VVNNKQIMYECDR
-599 GYVLSEGPPGA
+599 GYVLSEGAPGA

-627 YQHPRIRWSRRRR
+627 YKHPRIRWSRRRR
-640 SIPDP
+640 SITDT
-645 EIRHRRSTYLRQYYN
+645 EVRHRRSAYLRQYYT
-660 NLHRQTDPSQ
+660 NLRKSLDTSQ
-670 QYVDQ
+670 ENLDQ
-675 LYDKYNHGT
+675 LYEKYNHDT
-684 SKPTLRHANFKIMK
+684 EKPTLRHANFKMMK
-698 KFDFDGDMETPTS
+698 KFDLDFDEDMLEPQGPDDG
-711 NENNDENFPTAV
+711 NLPTAIYTV
-723 YTIYNIHGEPIGH
+723 YNVHGEPIAH
-736 RLYSYQP
+736 KFYSYQP

-748 EDEIVQHGDTSEYE
+748 EDEIVHDETPDYGDSMEVD
-762 DSEEE
+762 DSQ
-767 NDELAHVTVLKGGM
+767 LTILKGGA
-781 FDEHSTD
+781 FPDHEDT
-788 SNADNINKL
+788 SNEISENINKL
-797 KHEYFERYV
+797 KHQYFERYV
-806 DKRRKRFLIKISED
+806 DRRRKRFL
-820 AKKNSDST
+820 NVTDSPDHTMEIESGTELKAREKRNINYEEHDT
-828 QDEEDDLELDGTKK
+828 QSY
-842 VLDMELEGDET
+842 V
-853 KIDTVTKVPPESTTK
+853 
-868 VRIKRGI
+868 
-875 NNEEYDTNNW
+875 
-885 TLKPT
+885 KPT
-890 TEDINLNNEINL
+890 Q
-902 DLLKVVPLTTKLSE
+902 
-916 LDCEDSKEMTVI
+916 EDSSEISDYFLKVI
-928 PLKHNFEDKDLGKE
+928 PLQTQSISPTDMKG
-942 VAIVPL
+942 VRVIPL
-948 QYNKTNST
+948 QHKTTNST
-956 EVDNILDK
+956 EFLNILDK

-988 EGKGG
+988 DGKGG
-993 RNRQQASSTGEDQDQ
+993 RNRQAGSESKSTEDDA
-1008 TETKDVVEGSSPQ
+1008 TIENKESEGNQ
-1021 NTTEKGKKG
+1021 NGNEKNGKKG
-1030 RPKSPCEPIESEP
+1030 RPKSPCDPIESEP

-1073 YGLNLETNATAKCVR
+1073 YGLNLEANATAKCVR
-1088 GRWKPEKPK
+1088 GRWKPEKPV
-1097 CEILPCHVPSTE
+1097 CEVLPCHVPPTE
-1109 YGIYTMSA
+1109 YGIYTMSPN
-1117 DSGHPMTASQVLG
+1117 GNLG
-1130 SNLQDEKELN
+1130 SLIAGTNRDDDKELN

-1145 PNGQVVHFSCEYGY
+1145 PNGQIIHFSCEYGY

-1190 LLHGATYEAG
+1190 LLTGATYEAG

-1212 VNIAC
+1212 VGISC

-1238 HDFCR
+1238 HEFCR
-1243 PLANLTRPRP
+1243 PQLNVTRPWIK
-1253 TSEYQS
+1253 SNFQS
-1259 GSDIVRED
+1259 GSDIVRGD
-1267 ISELEPDIDATTNTD
+1267 ISELEPDLQEGAIPCA
-1282 CGPPARVQGTLIYRD
+1282 PPERVQGTLIYRD
-1297 GAEVNSSLGVEG
+1297 GSDVNETYDITDT
-1309 YPHGTEITFRCI
+1309 YPHGVKITFSCI
-1321 ASIMGEKTTWKL
+1321 ASIMGEKTTWKI
-1333 ICEQGNWVGKSF
+1333 ICENGNWVGKSF
-1345 NCEELEAQNEELM
+1345 NCDELDAQSEELISNNTCTFRNEEPHVV
-1358 NNNSCTFENDEPN
+1358 SFFNDL
-1371 VVAFYNDMQI
+1371 QI
-1381 TEVVDFPAGAM
+1381 TETVEFPPGA
-1392 ITSRCSDIGKYAM
+1392 IIVSRCSDIGKYALT
-1405 SGSQTR
+1405 GSQTR
-1411 KCIGGSWD
+1411 RCIGGSWD
-1419 GVKPT
+1419 GIKPT
-1424 CVGLNQQMDYAME
+1424 CFGLNQENDYAME
-1437 KKPTILFRHSQGPIA
+1437 KPPTILFRHSNGPIA

-1486 NNPDSDRKYIEGW
+1486 FIPDSERKYTEGW
-1499 TTDPGRDSAL
+1499 STDPGRDSQL
-1509 EYRLSIINAVK
+1509 EYRFSIMNAEK

-1552 RRGLVASGLGTR
+1552 RRGLVPSSLDTQLGS
-1564 LGTEIRFHCANGNAL
+1564 EITFSCANGNAL
-1579 LGAHTL
+1579 LGSSTL
-1585 VCRASGNWSAP
+1585 FCRASGNWSAP
-1596 LPVCESV
+1596 LPVCETSNSRARKPDLGYNMKRVRQEERTMSKYRGV
-1603 ECGEVV
+1603 ECGDVI
-1609 HDTPLGEGERRPRVA
+1609 HDTPIKDGERRPRVA
-1624 VVSRGVGGRAAFSCA
+1624 VVSRGVGGRAAFSCP
-1639 PGWALRGAP
+1639 PGWALNGP
-1648 ETVCLP
+1648 TETVCLP

-1740 SVKFYYKIGETITF
+1740 SVKFYYKIGETVSF
-1754 TCEPGYRLKGAPMLR
+1754 TCEPGYRIKGAPMLR

-1779 IPLCTPNSNFTS
+1779 IPLCTPISNFTS
-1791 SDSVAMFNGD
+1791 SDSIAMLNGD
-1801 IDAMLSDEPAD
+1801 IDAMLSDGAILTTD
-1812 ILRTREAPAILSPES
+1812 ISKIETPAILSPQS
-1827 YKAAVTRAAV
+1827 LKAAMTRVAAT
-1837 SRLLRRGPIENFRN
+1837 RLLRRAPIETVKN
-1851 RVFRVNRLLRRDT
+1851 RIYRVNRILRRDT
-1864 ER
+1864 GR

>member
-1 MSRASVNTMVKYNVL
+1 MPKYNHLLAFL
-16 FAVTIAISL
+16 FAVCLVAAL
-25 ATASA
+25 AM
-30 LPSPTAA
+30 PSPTSA
-37 DDDDDEDE
+37 DDDDDEDD
-45 TTQQSRADADDDGR
+45 TTQQSRAEVDDDGR
-59 VYKNPRNSPSADCPR
+59 VYKNPRNSPSAQCPR

-118 ECPELTQ
+118 ECPELEQ
-125 PEIGKV
+125 PEIGQV
-131 TLTGRLFGDKAVYS
+131 TLTGRLFGDKALYS

-179 LQPPT
+179 LHPPT

-306 PPPEA
+306 APPEA

-353 GGQPMC
+353 GTQPMC

-406 QNDGTWSHPLP
+406 QSDGTWSHPLP
-417 MCLAPCV
+417 QCLAPCV
-424 VPHVSQGRVV
+424 VPHVSQGKVV
-434 LVENKTGDNST
+434 LVENKTDNAT
-445 HEGNTQIVGSSTMVQ
+445 HEPNTQIVGSSSMVQ
-460 HGEIIVVECAKD
+460 HGEVIMVDCEKN
-472 YEFPTNNA
+472 YEFPSNNA

-507 RNGMVIAPKT
+507 RSGMVIAPKT

-530 FELKGNPIVVCSF
+530 YELKGNPIVVCSF
-543 GVWSGETPK
+543 GNWSGETPK
-552 CEEVFCPFPGYIE
+552 CEEVYCPFPGYIE

-640 SIPDP
+640 SIDT
-645 EIRHRRSTYLRQYYN
+645 ELRHRRSAYLRQYYN
-660 NLHRQTDPSQ
+660 SLRRQTNPTQ
-670 QYVDQ
+670 QYIDE

-684 SKPTLRHANFKIMK
+684 QKPTLRHANFKIMK
-698 KFDFDGDMETPTS
+698 KFDDFEEDIVPGTVDD
-711 NENNDENFPTAV
+711 NDENFPTAV
-723 YTIYNIHGEPIGH
+723 YTVYNVHGEPIGH

-748 EDEIVQHGDTSEYE
+748 DDDIIEHDDEIDYQ
-762 DSEEE
+762 DS
-767 NDELAHVTVLKGGM
+767 DSYDLPHATILKGGV
-781 FDEHSTD
+781 FADKLDD
-788 SNADNINKL
+788 SIENIDKL
-797 KHEYFERYV
+797 KHEYFERYI
-806 DKRRKRFLIKISED
+806 DKRRKRFLN
-820 AKKNSDST
+820 KNSDVKKDLDDELDSMEST
-828 QDEEDDLELDGTKK
+828 VETVTAIAKRRKRYVNEEEHYREFTKPINDLE
-842 VLDMELEGDET
+842 
-853 KIDTVTKVPPESTTK
+853 VTNDIST
-868 VRIKRGI
+868 
-875 NNEEYDTNNW
+875 E
-885 TLKPT
+885 
-890 TEDINLNNEINL
+890 
-902 DLLKVVPLTTKLSE
+902 LLK
-916 LDCEDSKEMTVI
+916 VI
-928 PLKHNFEDKDLGKE
+928 PLKRNQTESSKE
-942 VAIVPL
+942 VAVIPL
-948 QYNKTNST
+948 QHNKTNST

-993 RNRQQASSTGEDQDQ
+993 RTRHPPPDPSSEEQAQSSDIKETIDNSNKTGN
-1008 TETKDVVEGSSPQ
+1008 S
-1021 NTTEKGKKG
+1021 TEKGRRG
-1030 RPKSPCEPIESEP
+1030 RPKSPCEPIASDP
-1043 YVNIEIVKYGRDPN
+1043 YVNIEVVKYGRDPN

-1073 YGLNLETNATAKCVR
+1073 YGLNLEQNATAKCVR

-1109 YGIYTMSA
+1109 YGIYTMSE
-1117 DSGHPMTASQVLG
+1117 SGHQNLG
-1130 SNLQDEKELN
+1130 IGQEEKELN

-1190 LLHGATYEAG
+1190 LLHGASYEAG
-1200 YRAGLTVAHASS
+1200 YRSGLTVAHASS

-1217 EPGRSPPATLN
+1217 DPGRAPPATLN

-1253 TSEYQS
+1253 TSAYQS

-1267 ISELEPDIDATTNTD
+1267 ISDLEPDLDGKSITD
-1282 CGPPARVQGTLIYRD
+1282 CGPPARVQGTLVYRD
-1297 GAEVNSSLGVEG
+1297 GDEVNGTLGLEG
-1309 YPHGTEITFRCI
+1309 YPHGTEITFKCI

-1333 ICEQGNWVGKSF
+1333 ICEQGEWVGKSF
-1345 NCEELEAQNEELM
+1345 NCEDLEAQSEELM
-1358 NNNSCTFENDEPN
+1358 NNNSCTFHNDEPH
-1371 VVAFYNDMQI
+1371 VVAFYNDLEI
-1381 TEVVDFPAGAM
+1381 TETVDFPYGAV
-1392 ITSRCSDIGKYAM
+1392 IISRCSDIGKYAM
-1405 SGSQTR
+1405 TGSQTR
-1411 KCIGGSWD
+1411 KCISGSWD
-1419 GVKPT
+1419 GVKPS
-1424 CVGLNQQMDYAME
+1424 CYGLNQENDYAMD
-1437 KKPTILFRHSQGPIA
+1437 KPPTILFRHSQGPIA

-1486 NNPDSDRKYIEGW
+1486 TNPDPDRKYAEGW
-1499 TTDPGRDSAL
+1499 TTDPGRDSQL

-1552 RRGLVASGLGTR
+1552 RRGLVASGVGTR
-1564 LGTEIRFHCANGNAL
+1564 LGTEIRFSCANGNAL
-1579 LGAHTL
+1579 IGAQGIT
-1585 VCRASGNWSAP
+1585 CRASGNWSAP

-1603 ECGEVV
+1603 ECGDVV
-1609 HDTPLGEGERRPRVA
+1609 LDTPLGAGERRPRVA

-1654 AADWAKPFPVCREVS
+1654 AADWARPFPVCTEVS

-1740 SVKFYYKIGETITF
+1740 SVKFYYKIGETVTF

-1779 IPLCTPNSNFTS
+1779 IPLCTPMTNYTS
-1791 SDSVAMFNGD
+1791 SDSVAMLNAD
-1801 IDAMLSDEPAD
+1801 IDAMLSDSAIMPSD
-1812 ILRTREAPAILSPES
+1812 ILRTRDTPAILSPES
-1827 YKAAVTRAAV
+1827 YKAAVTRVAV
-1837 SRLLRRGPIENFRN
+1837 SRMLRRGPIENYRN
-1851 RVFRVNRLLRRDT
+1851 RIFRVNRLLRRDG

>member
-1 MSRASVNTMVKYNVL
+1 MTKYNTLL
-16 FAVTIAISL
+16 FMLLAVSL
-25 ATASA
+25 VSA
-30 LPSPTAA
+30 LPNPTAS
-37 DDDDDEDE
+37 DDDDDDDD
-45 TTQQSRADADDDGR
+45 TTPQSRADADDDGR
-59 VYKNPRNSPSADCPR
+59 VYKNPRNSPSAQCPR
-74 DEEQATLLGQKCLRK
+74 DEEQATMLGQKCLRK

-118 ECPELTQ
+118 ECPALEQ
-125 PEIGKV
+125 PEIGKI
-131 TLTGRLFGDKAVYS
+131 TLTGNLFGDKAVYS

-162 DGKWAGQPP
+162 DGKWAGQAP

-179 LQPPT
+179 LKPPT

-192 LPEQATFDLDATV
+192 LPEQVTFDLDATV

-226 DGQASWYG
+226 EGQASWYG

-284 QADGAWAPKE
+284 QSDGAWAPKE

-353 GGQPMC
+353 GTQPVC

-406 QNDGTWSHPLP
+406 QSDGTWSHPLP

-434 LVENKTGDNST
+434 LIENKTGENET
-445 HEGNTQIVGSSTMVQ
+445 AEGNTQIVGSSSMVQ
-460 HGEIIVVECAKD
+460 HGEIILVDCEKN
-472 YEFPTNNA
+472 YEFPSNNA

-492 PRCQPARCKKMPKFP
+492 PRCQPARCKRMPRNP

-543 GVWSGETPK
+543 GNWSGEAPK
-552 CEEVFCPFPGYIE
+552 CEEE
-565 NGKVLLVGNMGLYD
+565 
-579 YRPYVKK
+579 
-586 VVNNKQIMYECEK
+586 
-599 GYVLSEGPPGA
+599 
-610 TCVGGH
+610 
-616 WSPRE
+616 
-621 LPKCTL
+621 
-627 YQHPRIRWSRRRR
+627 
-640 SIPDP
+640 P
-645 EIRHRRSTYLRQYYN
+645 EIRHRRSAYLRQYYT
-660 NLHRQTDPSQ
+660 NLRRRSEPSQ

-675 LYDKYNHGT
+675 LYDKYNHD
-684 SKPTLRHANFKIMK
+684 SQKPTLRHANFKLMK
-698 KFDFDGDMETPTS
+698 KYDSGFEDDLSTGIG
-711 NENNDENFPTAV
+711 NEGNDEENFPTAV
-723 YTIYNIHGEPIGH
+723 YTVYNVHGEPIGH

-748 EDEIVQHGDTSEYE
+748 EEDIVDNVNTSEYE
-762 DSEEE
+762 DS
-767 NDELAHVTVLKGGM
+767 DDLDDLSHVTVLKGGL
-781 FDEHSTD
+781 FPDHRID
-788 SNADNINKL
+788 NNINARDINKL

-806 DKRRKRFLIKISED
+806 DKRRKRFSNANTSD
-820 AKKNSDST
+820 ATKK
-828 QDEEDDLELDGTKK
+828 EMDLELEAESTVHVTTSTPETTKK
-842 VLDMELEGDET
+842 SRFKRFVNVEET
-853 KIDTVTKVPPESTTK
+853 DREIWTTSPEIKVAESSVST
-868 VRIKRGI
+868 
-875 NNEEYDTNNW
+875 NEVENDH
-885 TLKPT
+885 
-890 TEDINLNNEINL
+890 
-902 DLLKVVPLTTKLSE
+902 LKVIPLGYNAQNETEK
-916 LDCEDSKEMTVI
+916 EDSKELVLI
-928 PLKHNFEDKDLGKE
+928 
-942 VAIVPL
+942 PL
-948 QYNKTNST
+948 QYNNTNST

-973 DRLNQTTATVPKTGR
+973 DRLNQTTATVPKSGR
-988 EGKGG
+988 ENKG
-993 RNRQQASSTGEDQDQ
+993 RLRQQQKDGTEEASS
-1008 TETKDVVEGSSPQ
+1008 ETKEFIEGAAQ
-1021 NTTEKGKKG
+1021 GNQTEKGKKG

-1073 YGLNLETNATAKCVR
+1073 YGLNLEPNATAKCVR

-1109 YGIYTMSA
+1109 YGIYTMPS
-1117 DSGHPMTASQVLG
+1117 DPGHLMTASQVLG
-1130 SNLQDEKELN
+1130 SPGLSHGEEKELN

-1217 EPGRSPPATLN
+1217 ETGRSPPATLN

-1243 PLANLTRPRP
+1243 PLANLSRPRP
-1253 TSEYQS
+1253 TSEFQS

-1267 ISELEPDIDATTNTD
+1267 ISELEPDLDGKTVTE

-1297 GAEVNSSLGVEG
+1297 GAEVNGTMGMEG

-1333 ICEQGNWVGKSF
+1333 ICEHGNWVGKSF
-1345 NCEELEAQNEELM
+1345 NCEEDFFAEELEAQNEELM
-1358 NNNSCTFENDEPN
+1358 NNNSCTFRNEEPH
-1371 VVAFYNDMQI
+1371 VVSFYNDMQI
-1381 TEVVDFPAGAM
+1381 TETVDFPAGAV
-1392 ITSRCSDIGKYAM
+1392 IVSRCSDIGKYAM
-1405 SGSQTR
+1405 SGSQAR

-1424 CVGLNQQMDYAME
+1424 CFGLNQENDYAME
-1437 KKPTILFRHSQGPIA
+1437 KPPTILFRHSQGPIA
-1452 QTNDGKL
+1452 QTNDGML

-1471 LWMRRFGNPKWNVTH
+1471 LWMRRFGNPKWHVMHKFPNTE
-1486 NNPDSDRKYIEGW
+1486 RKYPEGW
-1499 TTDPGRDSAL
+1499 TTDPGRDSQL
-1509 EYRLSIINAVK
+1509 EYRLSILGAVK

-1537 VEIIVEDVH
+1537 VEIVVEDVH

-1564 LGTEIRFHCANGNAL
+1564 LGIEIRFHCANGNAL
-1579 LGAHTL
+1579 LGSPVLT
-1585 VCRASGNWSAP
+1585 CRASGNWSAP

-1603 ECGEVV
+1603 ECGEVI
-1609 HDTPLGEGERRPRVA
+1609 HDTPLNEGERRPRVA
-1624 VVSRGVGGRAAFSCA
+1624 VVSRGVGGRAAFSCP
-1639 PGWALRGAP
+1639 PGWALSGAA

-1654 AADWAKPFPVCREVS
+1654 AADWARPFPVCREVS

-1740 SVKFYYKIGETITF
+1740 SVKFYYKIGETVTF

-1779 IPLCTPNSNFTS
+1779 IPLCTPNSNFST
-1791 SDSVAMFNGD
+1791 SDSLAMLNGD
-1801 IDAMLSDEPAD
+1801 IDAMLSDSAILSSD
-1812 ILRTREAPAILSPES
+1812 ILRTRETPAMLTPES
-1827 YKAAVTRAAV
+1827 YKAAMTRVAAT
-1837 SRLLRRGPIENFRN
+1837 RLLRRAPIESYKN
-1851 RVFRVNRLLRRDT
+1851 RIFRVNRLLRRDN

>member
-1 MSRASVNTMVKYNVL
+1 
-16 FAVTIAISL
+16 
-25 ATASA
+25 
-30 LPSPTAA
+30 
-37 DDDDDEDE
+37 
-45 TTQQSRADADDDGR
+45 
-59 VYKNPRNSPSADCPR
+59 
-74 DEEQATLLGQKCLRK
+74 
-89 CSSDED
+89 
-95 CKSKKKKCLC
+95 
-105 DGACGMSCIKPDR
+105 R
-118 ECPELTQ
+118 ECPELEQ
-125 PEIGKV
+125 PEVGKI
-131 TLTGRLFGDKAVYS
+131 TMTGRLFGDKAVYS

-156 SRSCQA
+156 SRNCQA
-162 DGKWAGQPP
+162 DGKWAGQAP

-226 DGQASWYG
+226 EGQASWYG

-353 GGQPMC
+353 GTQPAC

-417 MCLAPCV
+417 HCLAPCV
-424 VPHVSQGRVV
+424 VPHVSQGGVV
-434 LVENKTGDNST
+434 LVEPKTGDNDTQETS
-445 HEGNTQIVGSSTMVQ
+445 TQIVGSSTMVQ
-460 HGEIIVVECAKD
+460 HGEIIMVDCETN
-472 YEFPTNNA
+472 YEFPSNNA
-480 AVTCNNGTWTQI
+480 EVTCNNGTWTQI
-492 PRCQPARCKKMPKFP
+492 PRCQPARCKKMPKNP

-530 FELKGNPIVVCSF
+530 YELKGNPIVVCSF
-543 GVWSGETPK
+543 GNWSGEVPK
-552 CEEVFCPFPGYIE
+552 CDEVFCPFPGYIE

-586 VVNNKQIMYECEK
+586 VVNNKQIMYECDK

-621 LPKCTL
+621 LPICTL

-640 SIPDP
+640 SIPEP
-645 EIRHRRSTYLRQYYN
+645 EIRHRRSAFLRQYYTS
-660 NLHRQTDPSQ
+660 LHRRSDPTQ
-670 QYVDQ
+670 QYLDR
-675 LYDKYNHGT
+675 LYDKYNHDT
-684 SKPTLRHANFKIMK
+684 QKPTLRHANFKLMK
-698 KFDFDGDMETPTS
+698 NIETEFDGEDLSPSEDDMSDEEHVPTGIY
-711 NENNDENFPTAV
+711 TV
-723 YTIYNIHGEPIGH
+723 YNVHGEPIGH

-748 EDEIVQHGDTSEYE
+748 ESDVIENIESSEYD
-762 DSEEE
+762 DSNEF
-767 NDELAHVTVLKGGM
+767 DHLSHITVLKGGM
-781 FDEHSTD
+781 FPESK
-788 SNADNINKL
+788 SANKRVKNINRL

-806 DKRRKRFLIKISED
+806 DKRWKRFSNT
-820 AKKNSDST
+820 KNGDT
-828 QDEEDDLELDGTKK
+828 TKK
-842 VLDMELEGDET
+842 DMNIELEAESSVHTATNTSKPST
-853 KIDTVTKVPPESTTK
+853 KSRVKRYINTEEVDRQSWTSPP
-868 VRIKRGI
+868 
-875 NNEEYDTNNW
+875 
-885 TLKPT
+885 TLKFSESLNEVT
-890 TEDINLNNEINL
+890 NDNL
-902 DLLKVVPLTTKLSE
+902 K
-916 LDCEDSKEMTVI
+916 VI
-928 PLKHNFEDKDLGKE
+928 PLETTDHNETENANDLNKE
-942 VAIVPL
+942 MVVIPL
-948 QYNKTNST
+948 QYNNTNST
-956 EVDNILDK
+956 EVDNLIDR

-973 DRLNQTTATVPKTGR
+973 DRLNQTTATIPKTGR
-988 EGKGG
+988 NNKG
-993 RNRQQASSTGEDQDQ
+993 RLRQQQSESSIEDEQGQ
-1008 TETKDVVEGSSPQ
+1008 STENKEVIEGLSKEG
-1021 NTTEKGKKG
+1021 NHTEKGKKG

-1073 YGLNLETNATAKCVR
+1073 YGVNLEVNATAKCVR

-1109 YGIYTMSA
+1109 YGIYTMAPEASYL
-1117 DSGHPMTASQVLG
+1117 MTAGHVLG
-1130 SNLQDEKELN
+1130 TPGAGHGEEKELN

-1217 EPGRSPPATLN
+1217 EAGRAPPATLN

-1243 PLANLTRPRP
+1243 PFANLSRPRP

-1267 ISELEPDIDATTNTD
+1267 ISELEPDLDGKTITD
-1282 CGPPARVQGTLIYRD
+1282 CGPPASIAGFKNLHSSPVHSLPPLFRVQGTLIYRD
-1297 GAEVNSSLGVEG
+1297 GAEVNGSMVMDG

-1333 ICEQGNWVGKSF
+1333 ICEHGDWVGKSF
-1345 NCEELEAQNEELM
+1345 NCEELEAQHEELL
-1358 NNNSCTFENDEPN
+1358 NNNSCTFRNEEPH
-1371 VVAFYNDMQI
+1371 VVSFYNDLEI
-1381 TEVVDFPAGAM
+1381 SETVDFPAGA
-1392 ITSRCSDIGKYAM
+1392 IIISRCSDIGKYAM
-1405 SGSQTR
+1405 TGSQAR

-1424 CVGLNQQMDYAME
+1424 CFGLNQENDYAME
-1437 KKPTILFRHSQGPIA
+1437 KPPTILFRHSQGPIA

-1486 NNPDSDRKYIEGW
+1486 HDPESTQKYAEGW
-1499 TTDPGRDSAL
+1499 TTDPGRDSQL
-1509 EYRLSIINAVK
+1509 EYRLSIMGAVK

-1525 YRCETPA
+1525 FRCETPA

-1552 RRGLVASGLGTR
+1552 RRGLVASATGTQ
-1564 LGTEIRFHCANGNAL
+1564 LGTEIRFSCANGNAL

-1585 VCRASGNWSAP
+1585 TCRASGNWSAP

-1603 ECGEVV
+1603 ECGEVIQ
-1609 HDTPLGEGERRPRVA
+1609 DGPLAAGERRALVA
-1624 VVSRGVGGRAAFSCA
+1624 VVSRVVGGRAAFSCPA
-1639 PGWALRGAP
+1639 GWALRGAA

-1654 AADWAKPFPVCREVS
+1654 AAAWARPYPVCVEVS

-1740 SVKFYYKIGETITF
+1740 SVKFYYKIGETVTF
-1754 TCEPGYRLKGAPMLR
+1754 TCEPGYKLKGAPMLR

-1779 IPLCTPNSNFTS
+1779 IPLCAPITNFTAT
-1791 SDSVAMFNGD
+1791 DTLAMLNGD
-1801 IDAMLSDEPAD
+1801 IDAMLSDAA
-1812 ILRTREAPAILSPES
+1812 ILSTDVLKTRETPAFLSPES
-1827 YKAAVTRAAV
+1827 FKAAMTRVAAT
-1837 SRLLRRGPIENFRN
+1837 RLLRRAPIELYKN
-1851 RVFRVNRLLRRDT
+1851 RIHRVNRLLRRD
-1864 ER
+1864 

>member
-1 MSRASVNTMVKYNVL
+1 MYKIHHLLLL
-16 FAVTIAISL
+16 FAICFAVVSSL
-25 ATASA
+25 PHGTA
-30 LPSPTAA
+30 
-37 DDDDDEDE
+37 DEEEED
-45 TTQQSRADADDDGR
+45 TTRPDADDDGR
-59 VYKNPRNSPSADCPR
+59 VYKNPRNSPSAQCPR

-118 ECPELTQ
+118 ECPELEQ

-162 DGKWAGQPP
+162 DGSWAGQPP

-234 PDISCEPRSCG
+234 PDITCEPRSCG

-254 VTADCHTFGC
+254 VTADCHSFGC

-353 GGQPMC
+353 GAQPVC

-383 LGASIIFRCQD
+383 LGASLIFRCQD

-406 QNDGTWSHPLP
+406 QSDGTWSHPLP

-434 LVENKTGDNST
+434 MMENRTGDNDT
-445 HEGNTQIVGSSTMVQ
+445 HEQTQIVGSSSMVQ
-460 HGEIIVVECAKD
+460 HGEMIMVECEKN
-472 YEFPTNNA
+472 YEFPSNNL

-492 PRCQPARCKKMPKFP
+492 PRCQPARCKKMPRNP

-543 GVWSGETPK
+543 GVWTGETPR
-552 CEEVFCPFPGYIE
+552 CEEVFCPFPGYVE

-610 TCVGGH
+610 TCIGGH

-640 SIPDP
+640 SAD
-645 EIRHRRSTYLRQYYN
+645 ETEVRHKRSAYLRKYYN
-660 NLHRQTDPSQ
+660 KLKRQEESNTELDS
-670 QYVDQ
+670 
-675 LYDKYNHGT
+675 LYNKYNHD
-684 SKPTLRHANFKIMK
+684 SQKPTLRHANFKIMK
-698 KFDFDGDMETPTS
+698 KFDLDFNGDVSADMIESDGPEG
-711 NENNDENFPTAV
+711 ENYPTAV
-723 YTIYNIHGEPIGH
+723 YTVYNVHGEPIGH
-736 RLYSYQP
+736 KFYSYQP

-748 EDEIVQHGDTSEYE
+748 EDEILHREESSEYD
-762 DSEEE
+762 DSAEQETE
-767 NDELAHVTVLKGGM
+767 PQLTILKGGT
-781 FDEHSTD
+781 FPDRGIENTNDVSE
-788 SNADNINKL
+788 NINKL
-797 KHEYFERYV
+797 KHDYFERYV
-806 DKRRKRFLIKISED
+806 DKRRKRFSNEKVE
-820 AKKNSDST
+820 KQQKNKS
-828 QDEEDDLELDGTKK
+828 DLESNESRSLQTTATPYTGARRKRDVNDVHNSHFSTINT
-842 VLDMELEGDET
+842 LFDL
-853 KIDTVTKVPPESTTK
+853 IDIIASRE
-868 VRIKRGI
+868 
-875 NNEEYDTNNW
+875 NEDH
-885 TLKPT
+885 LK
-890 TEDINLNNEINL
+890 
-902 DLLKVVPLTTKLSE
+902 
-916 LDCEDSKEMTVI
+916 VI
-928 PLKHNFEDKDLGKE
+928 PLEKSPKNVSTNLLQKE
-942 VAIVPL
+942 EAAQVPL
-948 QYNKTNST
+948 QYRNTNST
-956 EVDNILDK
+956 EIGNVLEK
-964 RDKRTSRKT
+964 REKRTSRKT
-973 DRLNQTTATVPKTGR
+973 DRLNQTTATIPKTGR
-988 EGKGG
+988 DGKGG
-993 RNRQQASSTGEDQDQ
+993 RNRQGQTSSSEEEGQSGEAVETGA
-1008 TETKDVVEGSSPQ
+1008 KG
-1021 NTTEKGKKG
+1021 NGKKG
-1030 RPKSPCEPIESEP
+1030 RPKSPCEPIASEP
-1043 YVNIEIVKYGRDPN
+1043 YINIEIVKYGRDPN

-1073 YGLNLETNATAKCVR
+1073 YGLNLEANATAKCVR

-1097 CEILPCHVPSTE
+1097 CEILPCHVPPTE
-1109 YGIYTMSA
+1109 YGIYTMANSP
-1117 DSGHPMTASQVLG
+1117 SLLPGVQG
-1130 SNLQDEKELN
+1130 QGDEKELN

-1190 LLHGATYEAG
+1190 LLNGATYEAG

-1212 VNIAC
+1212 VSIAC

-1243 PLANLTRPRP
+1243 PLANLSRPRP
-1253 TSEYQS
+1253 TSEFQS

-1267 ISELEPDIDATTNTD
+1267 ISELEPDLPGKAME

-1297 GAEVNSSLGVEG
+1297 GSEVNETTPTGG
-1309 YPHGTEITFRCI
+1309 YPHGTEVTFRCI
-1321 ASIMGEKTTWKL
+1321 ASIMGEKTTWIL
-1333 ICEQGNWVGKSF
+1333 ICENGNWVGKSF
-1345 NCEELEAQNEELM
+1345 NCEELEAQSEELLSNNTCTFRNEE
-1358 NNNSCTFENDEPN
+1358 PH
-1371 VVAFYNDMQI
+1371 VVSFYNDLEI
-1381 TEVVDFPAGAM
+1381 TETVDFPPGAV
-1392 ITSRCSDIGKYAM
+1392 IISRCSDIGKYAM
-1405 SGSQTR
+1405 VGSQTR
-1411 KCIGGSWD
+1411 RCIGGVWD

-1424 CVGLNQQMDYAME
+1424 CFGLNQENDYAME
-1437 KKPTILFRHSQGPIA
+1437 KPPTILFRHSNGPIA
-1452 QTNDGKL
+1452 QSNDGKL
-1459 LVYPGTVLHMEC
+1459 LVYPGTILHMEC

-1486 NNPDSDRKYIEGW
+1486 FNPESERKYQEGW
-1499 TTDPGRDSAL
+1499 TDDPGRDSQL

-1520 EDSGI
+1520 EDSGV
-1525 YRCETPA
+1525 YKCETPA

-1537 VEIIVEDVH
+1537 VEIIVEDIH
-1546 CPPLPI
+1546 CPPLPL
-1552 RRGLVASGLGTR
+1552 RRGLVASSTDTQLGA
-1564 LGTEIRFHCANGNAL
+1564 EVRFSCANGNAL
-1579 LGAHTL
+1579 LGSPVLH
-1585 VCRASGNWSAP
+1585 CRASGNWSAP
-1596 LPVCESV
+1596 LPVCENV
-1603 ECGEVV
+1603 
-1609 HDTPLGEGERRPRVA
+1609 
-1624 VVSRGVGGRAAFSCA
+1624 
-1639 PGWALRGAP
+1639 
-1648 ETVCLP
+1648 
-1654 AADWAKPFPVCREVS
+1654 
-1669 CPALPPPASG
+1669 
-1679 YVLGRAPYRAGDVL
+1679 
-1693 QFHCNPEHTLHGR
+1693 
-1706 PILVCQDSGRWSDKP
+1706 
-1721 PTCAQACTYPGTTI
+1721 
-1735 SGRMS
+1735 
-1740 SVKFYYKIGETITF
+1740 
-1754 TCEPGYRLKGAPMLR
+1754 
-1769 CLKNRKWSNA
+1769 
-1779 IPLCTPNSNFTS
+1779 
-1791 SDSVAMFNGD
+1791 
-1801 IDAMLSDEPAD
+1801 
-1812 ILRTREAPAILSPES
+1812 
-1827 YKAAVTRAAV
+1827 
-1837 SRLLRRGPIENFRN
+1837 
-1851 RVFRVNRLLRRDT
+1851 
-1864 ER
+1864 